1 MLLNNIVNKEMTNV
15 LIDKEEKVK
24 SQTNYVQ
31 HFSTRIPW
39 KDNDYTGRIDNNPRF
54 NVAAQVIPN
63 IASSRDLEFEETNKG
78 KSYDQVGPVR
88 MQSWITENAAFMS
101 DTKLYLK
108 MNHPYKKGNA
118 NAKFKHFKETT
129 FEMDPYSFLLRPFS
143 WTLKDNANEKQRYYN
158 FHFDIDKT
166 EQMLSWSSA
175 WVSHGESQKGIFD
188 YFFSGIS
195 PNNSLIFPYYK
206 QVPFIEDNRRVI
218 AGIGNI
224 VSNVEIHEYDSDG
237 SSDEKN
243 YIWETNAAHSI
254 RVDGKT
260 GFLMPYLEIAEYA
273 KKHPDFDV
281 SSVTLFEAAGFK
293 SEFSYAA
300 EWVSYDAA
308 IDVLNQAKNALKN
321 IVKLNLK
328 EANHEWVNVQLE
340 YVDNQLKSVW
350 NQRGIFPG
358 LGSILSAFG
367 VRYGYDV
374 ARHVVITE
382 NDLMSELKL
391 YFTGEKETG
400 YEKLDDGL
408 AEKEDEFFGLLRDEN
423 KTRYFELL
431 SRMNLSVEQAIYAW
445 GHLKNYAA
453 EIVGN
458 PYRLFELTRKEKDE
472 HQVTISQIDN
482 AMFVNPLVENKYPLI
497 KPTKMRTEG
506 DKRRFRAMLIFVL
519 VQATNHGHTLLSYDQ
534 IVEEINKLP
543 LDQKTDFQTEKI
555 EGVLEFLQDGEL
567 YVDKEN
573 NYIKLG
579 EYQDYKQLVVD
590 IVNSR
595 LQTTLSSEQN
605 WEKIINDQFGEF
617 QKNNEEND
625 RSARN
630 EKAKALKILE
640 SSKISVLLGR
650 AGTGKTSALGI
661 LASSKEIK
669 AGGVLALTPTGK
681 ARVQLEN
688 SFKKNSVEAEFM
700 TVAQFLIRSKGFC
713 WNTLSYKMPS
723 QPSSSIAKT
732 VIIDESSMLT
742 EDMFAGILKLVDSHA
757 ERIIFIGDPNQLPP
771 IGAGRPFVDLINYLE
786 SKYPD
791 KVATLITE
799 MRQGSG
805 GDDLSFAQMFSNSNL
820 VDKDVIYRIQ
830 NNQTDNRLKYIQYTD
845 LDELEKVFFEE
856 LVEITSMTNEAD
868 IDGFNKS
875 LGAKKN
881 GIYTNYPTSEQIED
895 WQILSPTKFIG
906 AGSYYLNN
914 QLHQRYRQDIVE
926 KWNAYAWSNNS
937 PQSVQNIVYG
947 DKIISNVN
955 GMKDYWDGSSGKAYI
970 ANGEIGIMAGY
981 PSQYGKEDK
990 NTSWYK
996 FRFGSFEGKVFSYAK
1011 SDFGG
1016 ENSDSKLELA
1026 YALTVHKSQGSSF
1039 GKTIVVINGK
1049 SSFVTKELLYTAFSR
1064 QREKLI
1070 VLSDLS
1076 IQDLIQYSNDWY
1088 SDTKQR
1094 YTDLFEIPNIIEIES
1109 NKQKRYFEEKLIH
1122 KTIRGEMV
1130 RSKSEV
1136 IVANILDK
1144 MNIDYSYEERLDVS
1158 GKSYLPDFT
1167 LRYQGKTAY
1176 LEHLGMLRDKLYK
1189 KDWEKKKIN
1198 YESAGISETAGNL
1211 IITEDGLN
1219 GSLDATLIES
1229 KIQTWIKDSF
1239 IYSQ

>member
-1 MLLNNIVNKEMTNV
+1 MCK
-15 LIDKEEKVK
+15 KVK
-24 SQTNYVQ
+24 PQTDYVQ

-39 KDNDYTGRIDNNPRF
+39 KDNDYTGRIDNNPRY

-63 IASSRDLEFEETNKG
+63 IASSRDLEFEEANRG
-78 KSYDQVGPVR
+78 KSYEQVGPVR

-118 NAKFKHFKETT
+118 KFKHFEETT
-129 FEMDPYSFLLRPFS
+129 FGMDPYSFLLRPFS
-143 WTLKDNANEKQRYYN
+143 WTLKDNANEKQKYYN
-158 FHFDIDKT
+158 FYFDLEKT
-166 EQMLSWSSA
+166 ERMLDWSSA
-175 WVSHGESQKGIFD
+175 WVSHGKSQKGIFD

-195 PNNSLIFPYYK
+195 PHNSLIFPYYK

-224 VSNVEIHEYDSDG
+224 VSNVGIHEYESDG

-254 RVDGKT
+254 RVDGKD
-260 GFLMPYLEIAEYA
+260 GFLMPYHEISEYV

-281 SSVTLFEAAGFK
+281 SSVTLFEASGFR

-308 IDVLNQAKNALKN
+308 IDVLNQAKIALKN
-321 IVKLNLK
+321 IAKLKLK

-340 YVDNQLKSVW
+340 YVDNQLKNVW
-350 NQRGIFPG
+350 NQRGVFPG

-367 VRYGYDV
+367 VRYGFDV
-374 ARHVVITE
+374 AHHVDTSD
-382 NDLMSELKL
+382 NDLISELKL
-391 YFTGEKETG
+391 YFSGEKETG
-400 YEKLDDGL
+400 NEKLDDGL
-408 AEKEDEFFGLLRDEN
+408 ADKEDEFSGLLRDEN
-423 KTRYFELL
+423 KTRFFELL
-431 SRMNLSVEQAIYAW
+431 SRLNLSVEQAIYAW
-445 GHLKNYAA
+445 GNLKNNAA
-453 EIVGN
+453 EIVEN
-458 PYRLFELTRKEKDE
+458 PYLLFELTRKEKDE

-482 AMFVNPLVENKYPLI
+482 AMFVNPLVENKYPLN
-497 KPTKMRTEG
+497 KPTKMRTES
-506 DKRRFRAMLIFVL
+506 DKRRFRAMVIFVL
-519 VQATNHGHTLLSYDQ
+519 VQAVNQGHTLLSYNQ

-543 LDQKTDFQTEKI
+543 LDKKTDFQTEKVK
-555 EGVLEFLQDGEL
+555 GVLEFLQEGEL
-567 YVDKEN
+567 YVDEEN
-573 NYIKLG
+573 SYIKLI
-579 EYQDYKQLVVD
+579 EYQDYKELVVD
-590 IVNSR
+590 IVSSR
-595 LQTTLSSEQN
+595 SESKLWSRQN
-605 WEKIINDQFGEF
+605 WEEIINNQFGKLQE
-617 QKNNEEND
+617 NNEEND
-625 RSARN
+625 QLARD
-630 EKAKALKILE
+630 EKATALKILE
-640 SSKISVLLGR
+640 SSRISVLLGR

-661 LASSKEIK
+661 FASSKEIK

-688 SFKKNSVEAEFM
+688 SFKKNSVKAEFM
-700 TVAQFLIRSKGFC
+700 TVAQFLIRSNGFS
-713 WNTLSYKMPS
+713 WNTMAYKMPS
-723 QPSSSIAKT
+723 QPSSSVAKT

-786 SKYPD
+786 SAYPE
-791 KVATLITE
+791 KVAILKTE

-805 GDDLSFAQMFSNSNL
+805 GDDLSFAQIFSNSDS

-845 LDELEKVFFEE
+845 LDELEKVFYEQ
-856 LVEITSMTNEAD
+856 LVEITNMTDEDD

-875 LGAKKN
+875 LGATVDR
-881 GIYTNYPTSEQIED
+881 YTNYPTSEHIED

-914 QLHQRYRQDIVE
+914 QIHQKYRQDIVE
-926 KWNAYAWSNNS
+926 EWSKNSWSKNN
-937 PQSVQNIVYG
+937 PQSLQNIVYG
-947 DKIISNVN
+947 DKVISNVN
-955 GMKDYWDGSSGKAYI
+955 GEKDYWDGSSGKAYI
-970 ANGEIGIMAGY
+970 ANGEIGIMTDY
-981 PSQYGKEDK
+981 PGHYGKKDK

-996 FRFGSFEGKVFSYAK
+996 FRFGSFEGKVFSYTK
-1011 SDFGG
+1011 FDFGND
-1016 ENSDSKLELA
+1016 NSDSKLELA

-1039 GKTIVVINGK
+1039 DKTIVVINGK

-1064 QREKLI
+1064 QRKKLI

-1076 IQDLIQYSNDWY
+1076 IQELVQYANDWY

-1094 YTDLFEIPNIIEIES
+1094 YTDLFGVPNIIEIES
-1109 NKQKRYFEEKLIH
+1109 SRQKRYFEGKLIH

-1144 MNIDYSYEERLDVS
+1144 MKIEYFYEEPLNVS
-1158 GKSYLPDFT
+1158 GKTYIPDFT
-1167 LRYQGKTAY
+1167 LRYQGKVAY
-1176 LEHLGMLRDKLYK
+1176 LEHLGMLGDRSYK
-1189 KDWEKKKIN
+1189 KRWDEKRAN
-1198 YESAGISETAGNL
+1198 YESVGISESLGNL
-1211 IITEDGLN
+1211 IITEDGLD

-1229 KIQTWIKDSF
+1229 KIQTWIKNN
-1239 IYSQ
+1239 

>member
-1 MLLNNIVNKEMTNV
+1 MGK
-15 LIDKEEKVK
+15 KVK
-24 SQTNYVQ
+24 PQSNYVQ

-39 KDNDYTGRIDNNPRF
+39 KDNDYTGRIDNNPRY
-54 NVAAQVIPN
+54 NVAAQVITN
-63 IASSRDLEFEETNKG
+63 IASSRELEFEETNKG
-78 KSYDQVGPVR
+78 KSYEQVGSVR
-88 MQSWITENAAFMS
+88 MKSWITENAAFMS
-101 DTKLYLK
+101 DSKLYLK
-108 MNHPYKKGNA
+108 MNHPYKKRNS
-118 NAKFKHFKETT
+118 KFKHFEETT
-129 FEMDPYSFLLRPFS
+129 FEMNPYSFLLRPFS
-143 WTLKDNANEKQRYYN
+143 WTLKDNANEKHKYYN
-158 FHFDIDKT
+158 FYFDLEKT

-195 PNNSLIFPYYK
+195 PHNSLIFPYYK

-218 AGIGNI
+218 AGIGSI
-224 VSNVEIHEYDSDG
+224 VSNVEIHEYASDG

-254 RVDGKT
+254 RVDGKE
-260 GFLMPYLEIAEYA
+260 GFLMPYLEISEYA

-281 SSVTLFEAAGFK
+281 ASVTLFEPAGFRK
-293 SEFSYAA
+293 EFSYAA
-300 EWVSYDAA
+300 EWVSYDAV
-308 IDVLNQAKNALKN
+308 IDVLNQAKTVLKN
-321 IVKLNLK
+321 IAKLKLK

-350 NQRGIFPG
+350 NQRGIYPG
-358 LGSILSAFG
+358 LGSILAAFG
-367 VRYGYDV
+367 VRYGFDV
-374 ARHVVITE
+374 AKHVDTSD
-382 NDLMSELKL
+382 NDLISGLKL
-391 YFTGEKETG
+391 YFSDDKETG
-400 YEKLDDGL
+400 NEKLDNSL
-408 AEKEDEFFGLLRDEN
+408 ADKEDEFSGLIKDEN

-431 SRMNLSVEQAIYAW
+431 SRLNLSVEQAIYAW
-445 GHLKNYAA
+445 GDLKKYAA
-453 EIVGN
+453 EIIKN
-458 PYRLFELTRKEKDE
+458 PYLLYELTRKEKDE

-482 AMFVNPLVENKYPLI
+482 AMFVNPLVENRYALN

-506 DKRRFRAMLIFVL
+506 DKRRFRAMVIFVL
-519 VQATNHGHTLLSYDQ
+519 VQAANQGHTLLSYNQ
-534 IVEEINKLP
+534 IVGEINKLP
-543 LDQKTDFQTEKI
+543 LDQKTEFETEKI
-555 EGVLEFLQDGEL
+555 DGVLEFLQEGEL
-567 YVDKEN
+567 HVDVEN
-573 NYIKLG
+573 TYIKMK

-590 IVNSR
+590 IVSSR
-595 LQTTLSSEQN
+595 LGTSFSSEQN
-605 WEKIINDQFGEF
+605 WRKIINDQFGEL
-617 QKNNEEND
+617 QENNEEND
-625 RSARN
+625 ELARD
-630 EKAKALKILE
+630 EKAIALRILE

-661 LASSKEIK
+661 FASLKEIK

-688 SFKKNSVEAEFM
+688 SFKKNSVKAEFM
-700 TVAQFLIRSKGFC
+700 TVAQFLIRSKGFS
-713 WNTLSYKMPS
+713 WNTMAYKMPS
-723 QPSSSIAKT
+723 QSSSSIAKT

-786 SKYPD
+786 RDYPK
-791 KVATLITE
+791 KVATLKIE

-805 GDDLSFAQMFSNSNL
+805 GDDLSFAQIFSNSDA

-830 NNQTDNRLKYIQYTD
+830 NNKTDIRLKYIQYTD
-845 LDELEKVFFEE
+845 LDVLEKVFFRE
-856 LVEITSMTNEAD
+856 LMEITDMAYEDD

-875 LGAKKN
+875 LGATVDK
-881 GIYTNYPTSEQIED
+881 YTNYPTSKHIED

-914 QLHQRYRQDIVE
+914 QLHQKYRQDIVE
-926 KWNAYAWSNNS
+926 EWNKYTLSKNN

-947 DKIISNVN
+947 DKVISNIN
-955 GMKDYWDGSSGKAYI
+955 GEKDYWDGSSGKAYI
-970 ANGEIGIMAGY
+970 ANGEIGIMVDY
-981 PSQYGKEDK
+981 PSHYGKNDK

-996 FRFGSFEGKVFSYAK
+996 FRFGSFEGKVFSYTKA
-1011 SDFGG
+1011 DFGG

-1076 IQDLIQYSNDWY
+1076 IQELVQYANDWY

-1094 YTDLFEIPNIIEIES
+1094 YTDLFEAPDIIEIES
-1109 NKQKRYFEEKLIH
+1109 SKQKRYFEEKLIH

-1144 MNIDYSYEERLDVS
+1144 MKIEYFYEEPLNVS
-1158 GKSYLPDFT
+1158 GKTYIPDFT

-1176 LEHLGMLRDKLYK
+1176 LEHLGMLRDKSYK
-1189 KDWEKKKIN
+1189 KRWEEKRGN
-1198 YESAGISETAGNL
+1198 YERVGIAETLGNL
-1211 IITEDGLN
+1211 IITEDGLD

-1229 KIQTWIKDSF
+1229 KIKEWVKNS
-1239 IYSQ
+1239 

>member
-1 MLLNNIVNKEMTNV
+1 MCK
-15 LIDKEEKVK
+15 KVK
-24 SQTNYVQ
+24 PQTNYVQ

-39 KDNDYTGRIDNNPRF
+39 KDNDYTGRIDNNPRY

-63 IASSRDLEFEETNKG
+63 IASSRDLEFEEKNKG
-78 KSYDQVGPVR
+78 KSYEQVGPVR

-101 DTKLYLK
+101 DTNLYLK

-118 NAKFKHFKETT
+118 KFKHFEETT
-129 FEMDPYSFLLRPFS
+129 FEMSPYSFLLRPFS
-143 WTLKDNANEKQRYYN
+143 WTLKDNANEKQKYYN
-158 FHFDIDKT
+158 FYFDLEKT
-166 EQMLSWSSA
+166 EQMLSWSSS

-195 PNNSLIFPYYK
+195 PHNSLIFPYYK
-206 QVPFIEDNRRVI
+206 QVPFIDDNRRVI

-224 VSNVEIHEYDSDG
+224 VSNVEIHEYESDG

-254 RVDGKT
+254 RVDGKE
-260 GFLMPYLEIAEYA
+260 GFLMPYLEISEYA

-281 SSVTLFEAAGFK
+281 ASVTLFEAAGFK

-308 IDVLNQAKNALKN
+308 IDVLNQAKTVIKN
-321 IVKLNLK
+321 IAKLKLK

-340 YVDNQLKSVW
+340 YIDNQLKNVW

-367 VRYGYDV
+367 VRYGFDV
-374 ARHVVITE
+374 AKHIDTSE
-382 NDLMSELKL
+382 NDLISELKL
-391 YFTGEKETG
+391 YFSGDKETG
-400 YEKLDDGL
+400 NEKLDNSL
-408 AEKEDEFFGLLRDEN
+408 ADKEDEFSGLLRDEN
-423 KTRYFELL
+423 KTRFFELL
-431 SRMNLSVEQAIYAW
+431 SRLNLSVEQAIYVW
-445 GHLKNYAA
+445 GNLKNYAA
-453 EIVGN
+453 EIIEN
-458 PYRLFELTRKEKDE
+458 PFLLYELTQKEKDE

-482 AMFVNPLVENKYPLI
+482 AMFVNPLVENKHPL
-497 KPTKMRTEG
+497 KPTKMRSES
-506 DKRRFRAMLIFVL
+506 DKRRFRAMVIFVL
-519 VQATNHGHTLLSYDQ
+519 VQAANQGHTLLSYDQ

-543 LDQKTDFQTEKI
+543 LDNKTDFQTEKI
-555 EGVLEFLQDGEL
+555 EGVLEFLQEGVL
-567 YVDKEN
+567 HVDVKN
-573 NYIKLG
+573 TYIKLK

-595 LQTTLSSEQN
+595 LGTSLSSEQN
-605 WEKIINDQFGEF
+605 WRKIIDDQFGELE
-617 QKNNEEND
+617 KNNEEND
-625 RSARN
+625 ELARD
-630 EKAKALKILE
+630 EKATALKVLE

-661 LASSKEIK
+661 FASSKEIK

-700 TVAQFLIRSKGFC
+700 TVAQFLIRSKGFS
-713 WNTLSYKMPS
+713 WNTMAYKMPS

-742 EDMFAGILKLVDSHA
+742 EDMFAGILKLVDSHS

-786 SKYPD
+786 SAYPE
-791 KVATLITE
+791 KVATLKTE

-805 GDDLSFAQMFSNSNL
+805 GDDLSFAQIFSNSDS
-820 VDKDVIYRIQ
+820 VDKDVIYRIR
-830 NNQTDNRLKYIQYTD
+830 NKQTDNRLKYIQYTD

-856 LVEITSMTNEAD
+856 LVEIANMTTKDD

-875 LGAKKN
+875 LGAEKN
-881 GIYTNYPTSEQIED
+881 GKYTNYNTGSHIED

-906 AGSYYLNN
+906 TGSYYLNN
-914 QLHQRYRQDIVE
+914 QIHQIYRQKTVE
-926 KWNAYAWSNNS
+926 DWQTWKWKNKYE
-937 PQSVQNIVYG
+937 PQSVQNIVLG
-947 DKIISNVN
+947 DKVISNRN
-955 GMKDYWDGSSGKAYI
+955 ENREAWDKTEEYI
-970 ANGEIGIMAGY
+970 ANGELGILSRAQKNGDY
-981 PSQYGKEDK
+981 PASY
-990 NTSWYK
+990 S
-996 FRFGSFEGKVFSYAK
+996 FRFGSFEGKVFSYTKA
-1011 SDFGG
+1011 DFGG
-1016 ENSDSKLELA
+1016 DNSDSKLELA
-1026 YALTVHKSQGSSF
+1026 YALTVHKSQGSGF

-1064 QREKLI
+1064 QKEKLI

-1076 IQDLIQYSNDWY
+1076 IQELVQYANDWY

-1094 YTDLFEIPNIIEIES
+1094 YTDLFEVPNIIEIES
-1109 NKQKRYFEEKLIH
+1109 SKQKRYFEEKLIH

-1144 MNIDYSYEERLDVS
+1144 MKIEYFYEEPLNVS
-1158 GKSYLPDFT
+1158 NKTYIPDFT
-1167 LRYQGKTAY
+1167 LRYQGKTGY
-1176 LEHLGMLRDKLYK
+1176 LEHLGMLRDKAYK
-1189 KDWEKKKIN
+1189 KHWDEKRAN
-1198 YESAGISETAGNL
+1198 YESVGISETLGNL
-1211 IITEDGLN
+1211 IITEDGLD

-1229 KIQTWIKDSF
+1229 KIQTWIKNS
-1239 IYSQ
+1239 

>member
-1 MLLNNIVNKEMTNV
+1 MCK
-15 LIDKEEKVK
+15 KVK
-24 SQTNYVQ
+24 PQTNYVQ

-39 KDNDYTGRIDNNPRF
+39 KDNDYTGRIDNDPRY
-54 NVAAQVIPN
+54 NVVAQVIPN

-78 KSYDQVGPVR
+78 KSYKQVGPVK
-88 MQSWITENAAFMS
+88 MQNWITENAAFMS

-118 NAKFKHFKETT
+118 KFKHFEETT
-129 FEMDPYSFLLRPFS
+129 FEMNPYSFLLRPFS
-143 WTLKDNANEKQRYYN
+143 WTLKDNANEKQKYYN
-158 FHFDIDKT
+158 FYFDLEKT
-166 EQMLSWSSA
+166 EQMLSWSSS

-195 PNNSLIFPYYK
+195 PHNSLIFPYYK
-206 QVPFIEDNRRVI
+206 QVPFIDDNRRVI

-224 VSNVEIHEYDSDG
+224 VSNVEIHEYESDG

-254 RVDGKT
+254 RVDGKD
-260 GFLMPYLEIAEYA
+260 GFLMPYLEICEYA

-281 SSVTLFEAAGFK
+281 ASVTLFEPAGFRL
-293 SEFSYAA
+293 EFSYAA

-308 IDVLNQAKNALKN
+308 IDVLNQAKTVLKN
-321 IVKLNLK
+321 IAKLELK

-340 YVDNQLKSVW
+340 YIDDQLKSVW
-350 NQRGIFPG
+350 NQRGIFSG

-367 VRYGYDV
+367 VRYGFDV
-374 ARHVVITE
+374 AKHVDTSE
-382 NDLMSELKL
+382 NDLISELKL
-391 YFTGEKETG
+391 YFSGDKETG
-400 YEKLDDGL
+400 NEKLDNSL
-408 AEKEDEFFGLLRDEN
+408 ADKEDEFSGLLRDEN
-423 KTRYFELL
+423 KTRFFELL
-431 SRMNLSVEQAIYAW
+431 SRLNLSVEQDIYAW
-445 GHLKNYAA
+445 GNLKNNAA
-453 EIVGN
+453 EIIEN
-458 PYRLFELTRKEKDE
+458 PYLLYELTRKEKDE

-482 AMFVNPLVENKYPLI
+482 AMFVNPLVENKYPLK
-497 KPTKMRTEG
+497 KPTKMRTES
-506 DKRRFRAMLIFVL
+506 DKRRFRAMVIFVL
-519 VQATNHGHTLLSYDQ
+519 VQAANQGHTLLSYDQ

-555 EGVLEFLQDGEL
+555 EGVLEFLQEGEL
-567 YVDKEN
+567 YVDVEN
-573 NYIKLG
+573 NYIKLK

-595 LQTTLSSEQN
+595 LETSLSSEQN
-605 WEKIINDQFGEF
+605 WEKIIDNQFGKLQE
-617 QKNNEEND
+617 NNEEND
-625 RSARN
+625 QMARD
-630 EKAKALKILE
+630 EKATALKILE
-640 SSKISVLLGR
+640 SSRISVLLGR

-661 LASSKEIK
+661 FASSKEIK
-669 AGGVLALTPTGK
+669 TGGVLALTPTGK

-700 TVAQFLIRSKGFC
+700 TVAQFLTRSKGFS
-713 WNTLSYKMPS
+713 WNTMTYKMPS

-786 SKYPD
+786 SDYSE
-791 KVATLITE
+791 KVATLKTE

-805 GDDLSFAQMFSNSNL
+805 GDDLSFAQIFSNSDS

-856 LVEITSMTNEAD
+856 LAETANMTTIDD

-875 LGAKKN
+875 LGAEKN
-881 GIYTNYPTSEQIED
+881 GKYTNYNTGRHIED

-906 AGSYYLNN
+906 TGSYYLNN
-914 QLHQRYRQDIVE
+914 QIHQKYRQKTVE
-926 KWNAYAWSNNS
+926 DWQTWKWKNKYE
-937 PQSVQNIVYG
+937 PQSVQNIVLG
-947 DKIISNVN
+947 DKVISNRN
-955 GMKDYWDGSSGKAYI
+955 ENREAWDKTEEYI
-970 ANGEIGIMAGY
+970 ANGELGILSRAQKNGNY
-981 PSQYGKEDK
+981 PASY
-990 NTSWYK
+990 S
-996 FRFGSFEGKVFSYAK
+996 FRFGSFEGKVFSYTK
-1011 SDFGG
+1011 DDFGG
-1016 ENSDSKLELA
+1016 DNSDSKLELA
-1026 YALTVHKSQGSSF
+1026 YALTVHKSQGSGF

-1076 IQDLIQYSNDWY
+1076 IQELVQYANDWY

-1094 YTDLFEIPNIIEIES
+1094 YTDLFEVPNIIEIES
-1109 NKQKRYFEEKLIH
+1109 SKQKRYFEEKLIH

-1144 MNIDYSYEERLDVS
+1144 MNIEYLYEEPLNVS
-1158 GKSYLPDFT
+1158 GKTYIPDFT

-1176 LEHLGMLRDKLYK
+1176 LEHLGMLSDKSYK
-1189 KDWEKKKIN
+1189 KRWDEKRAN
-1198 YESAGISETAGNL
+1198 YESVEISEALGNL
-1211 IITEDGLN
+1211 IITKDGLD

-1229 KIQTWIKDSF
+1229 KIQTWIKNS
-1239 IYSQ
+1239 

>member
-1 MLLNNIVNKEMTNV
+1 MFQ
-15 LIDKEEKVK
+15 IDKEKKVK
-24 SQTNYVQ
+24 PQTNYVQ

-39 KDNDYTGRIDNNPRF
+39 KDNDYTGRIDDNPRY

-78 KSYDQVGPVR
+78 KSYEQVGPVK

-108 MNHPYKKGNA
+108 MNHPYKKGNT
-118 NAKFKHFKETT
+118 KFKHFEETT
-129 FEMDPYSFLLRPFS
+129 FETAPYSFLMRPFS
-143 WTLKDNANEKQRYYN
+143 WTLKDNANEKQKYYN
-158 FHFDIDKT
+158 FYFDLEKT
-166 EQMLSWSSA
+166 EQMLDWPSS

-188 YFFSGIS
+188 YFYSGIN

-224 VSNVEIHEYDSDG
+224 VSNVEIREYESDG

-254 RVDGKT
+254 RVNGNA
-260 GFLMPYLEIAEYA
+260 GFLMPYLEISEYI

-281 SSVTLFEAAGFK
+281 SSLTLFEPAGFRL
-293 SEFSYAA
+293 EFSYAA

-308 IDVLNQAKNALKN
+308 IDVLNQAKIVLKN
-321 IVKLNLK
+321 IAKLKLK

-340 YVDNQLKSVW
+340 YVENQLKSVW

-367 VRYGYDV
+367 VRYGFDV
-374 ARHVVITE
+374 ARHIDISEKDLIT
-382 NDLMSELKL
+382 ELKL
-391 YFTGEKETG
+391 YFSGDKEIG
-400 YEKLDDGL
+400 NEKLDDSL
-408 AEKEDEFFGLLRDEN
+408 AEKEDEFSGLLRNEN

-431 SRMNLSVEQAIYAW
+431 SRLNLSVEQAVFAW
-445 GHLKNYAA
+445 GNLKNYAA
-453 EIVGN
+453 EIIEN
-458 PYRLFELTRKEKDE
+458 PYLLFELTRKEKDE

-482 AMFVNPLVENKYPLI
+482 AMFVNPLVENKYPLN

-506 DKRRFRAMLIFVL
+506 DKRRFRALVIFVL
-519 VQATNHGHTLLSYDQ
+519 VQAANRGHTLLSYDR

-555 EGVLEFLQDGEL
+555 EGILEFLQEGEL
-567 YVDKEN
+567 YVDVEN
-573 NYIKLG
+573 TYIKLK

-590 IVNSR
+590 IINSR
-595 LQTTLSSEQN
+595 LETSLSSKQN
-605 WEKIINDQFGEF
+605 WGEIIDDQFGKLQE
-617 QKNNEEND
+617 NNEEND
-625 RSARN
+625 QLARD
-630 EKAKALKILE
+630 EKATALKILE

-661 LASSKEIK
+661 FASSKEIK

-700 TVAQFLIRSKGFC
+700 TVAQFLIRSKGFS
-713 WNTLSYKMPS
+713 WNTMAYKMPS

-742 EDMFAGILKLVDSHA
+742 EEMFAGILKLVDSHA

-786 SKYPD
+786 NAHPN
-791 KVATLITE
+791 KVATLKTE

-805 GDDLSFAQMFSNSNL
+805 GDDLSFAQIFSNSEL
-820 VDKDVIYRIQ
+820 VDKDVIYRIH
-830 NNQTDNRLKYIQYTD
+830 NNQTDNRLKYIQYTN
-845 LDELEKVFFEE
+845 LDELEKLFFEE
-856 LVEITSMTNEAD
+856 LVEITNMASVDD
-868 IDGFNKS
+868 IDAFDKS
-875 LGAKKN
+875 LGAEKN
-881 GIYTNYPTSEQIED
+881 GKYTNYNTGKHIED
-895 WQILSPTKFIG
+895 WQVLSPTKFIG
-906 AGSYYLNN
+906 TGSYYLNN
-914 QLHQRYRQDIVE
+914 QIHQKYRQKTVE
-926 KWNAYAWSNNS
+926 NWQTWAWKNKYK
-937 PQSVQNIVYG
+937 PQSVQNIVLG
-947 DKIISNVN
+947 DKVISNRN
-955 GMKDYWDGSSGKAYI
+955 EIRKAWDKTEEYI
-970 ANGEIGIMAGY
+970 ANGELGLLSRAQKNGDY
-981 PSQYGKEDK
+981 PASY
-990 NTSWYK
+990 S
-996 FRFGSFEGKVFSYAK
+996 FRFGSFEGKLFSYTK

-1026 YALTVHKSQGSSF
+1026 YALTVHKSQGSGF

-1049 SSFVTKELLYTAFSR
+1049 SSIVTKELLYTAFSR

-1076 IQDLIQYSNDWY
+1076 IQELVQYANDWY

-1094 YTDLFEIPNIIEIES
+1094 YTDLFEVPNIIEIEFG
-1109 NKQKRYFEEKLIH
+1109 KQKRYFEERLIH

-1144 MNIDYSYEERLDVS
+1144 MKIEYSYEEPLEVS
-1158 GKSYLPDFT
+1158 GKTYIPDFT
-1167 LRYQGKTAY
+1167 VRYQGKTAY
-1176 LEHLGMLRDKLYK
+1176 LEHLGMLRNKSYKRDWDKK
-1189 KDWEKKKIN
+1189 RAN
-1198 YESAGISETAGNL
+1198 YESVGISEIHGNL
-1211 IITEDGLN
+1211 IITEDGLD

-1229 KIQTWIKDSF
+1229 KIQTWIKNS
-1239 IYSQ
+1239 

>member
-1 MLLNNIVNKEMTNV
+1 M
-15 LIDKEEKVK
+15 EKVK
-24 SQTNYVQ
+24 PKAYYVQ

-39 KDNDYTGRIDNNPRF
+39 KDNDYSGRIDNNPRY
-54 NVAAQVIPN
+54 NVAAQIIPN
-63 IASSRDLEFEETNKG
+63 IASTRDLEFEETNKG
-78 KSYDQVGPVR
+78 NSYEQVGSAK

-101 DTKLYLK
+101 DTKLELK
-108 MNHPYKKGNA
+108 MNHPYKEG
-118 NAKFKHFKETT
+118 NAKFKHFQETS
-129 FEMDPYSFLLRPFS
+129 FEMHPHSFLMRPFS
-143 WTLKDNANEKQRYYN
+143 WTLKDNANEKQKYYN
-158 FHFDIDKT
+158 FYFDLEKT
-166 EQMLSWSSA
+166 EQMLDWSSS
-175 WVSHGESQKGIFD
+175 WVSHGESQKAIFD
-188 YFFSGIS
+188 YFFSGIN
-195 PNNSLIFPYYK
+195 PHNSLIFPYYK

-224 VSNVEIHEYDSDG
+224 VSNVEFHEYESDG

-254 RVDGKT
+254 RNDGKD
-260 GFLMPYLEIAEYA
+260 GFLMPYLEISEYV

-281 SSVTLFEAAGFK
+281 SSVTLFEPAGFRA
-293 SEFSYAA
+293 EFSYAA
-300 EWVSYDAA
+300 EWVSYDSA
-308 IDVLNQAKNALKN
+308 IDLLNQAKTALKN
-321 IVKLNLK
+321 IAKLKLI

-340 YVDNQLKSVW
+340 YVDNQLNRVW

-367 VRYGYDV
+367 VRYGFDV
-374 ARHVVITE
+374 AKHVDTSE
-382 NDLMSELKL
+382 NDLISELKL
-391 YFTGEKETG
+391 YFSGDKETG
-400 YEKLDDGL
+400 IEKLDDSL
-408 AEKEDEFFGLLRDEN
+408 ADKEDEFYGLLRDEN
-423 KTRYFELL
+423 KTKYFELL
-431 SRMNLSVEQAIYAW
+431 SRLNLSVKQAIFAW
-445 GHLKNYAA
+445 GNLKNRAA
-453 EIVGN
+453 EIIEN
-458 PYRLFELTRKEKDE
+458 PYLLYELTRKEKDI

-482 AMFVNPLVENKYPLI
+482 AMFVNPLVENKYPLK
-497 KPTKMRTEG
+497 KPTKMRTES
-506 DKRRFRAMLIFVL
+506 DKRRFRAMVIFVL
-519 VQATNHGHTLLSYDQ
+519 VQAANQGHTLLSYDQ

-543 LDQKTDFQTEKI
+543 LDQNTDFQTEKI
-555 EGVLEFLQDGEL
+555 GGVLEFLQEGEL
-567 YVDKEN
+567 YVDVEN
-573 NYIKLG
+573 TYIKLK
-579 EYQDYKQLVVD
+579 EYQDYKHLVVD

-595 LQTTLSSEQN
+595 LGTSLLSEQN
-605 WEKIINDQFGEF
+605 WRKIIDDQFGEL
-617 QKNNEEND
+617 QEKNEEND
-625 RSARN
+625 ELARD

-640 SSKISVLLGR
+640 SSRISVLLGR

-661 LASSKEIK
+661 FASSKEIK

-688 SFKKNSVEAEFM
+688 SFKKNNVEAEFL
-700 TVAQFLIRSKGFC
+700 TVAQFLIRSKGFS
-713 WNTLSYKMPS
+713 WNTMSYKIPS

-786 SKYPD
+786 SAYPD
-791 KVATLITE
+791 KVATLKTE

-805 GDDLSFAQMFSNSNL
+805 GDDLSFAQLFSNSNS
-820 VDKDVIYRIQ
+820 VDKNVIYRIQ
-830 NNQTDNRLKYIQYTD
+830 NNQTDDRLKYIQYTN
-845 LDELEKVFFEE
+845 LDELEKVFFEQ
-856 LVEITSMTNEAD
+856 LVDIANMTDKDD

-875 LGAKKN
+875 LGATV
-881 GIYTNYPTSEQIED
+881 GQYTKYPTSKHIED

-914 QLHQRYRQDIVE
+914 QLHQKYRQEIVE
-926 KWNAYAWSNNS
+926 KWNAYTWSKNS

-947 DKIISNVN
+947 DKVISNVN
-955 GMKDYWDGSSGKAYI
+955 GEKDYWDGSPGKAYI
-970 ANGEIGIMAGY
+970 ANGEIGIMADY
-981 PSQYGKEDK
+981 PGHYGKNDK

-996 FRFGSFEGKVFSYAK
+996 FRFGSFEGKIFSYTKA
-1011 SDFGG
+1011 DFGG

-1049 SSFVTKELLYTAFSR
+1049 STFITKELLYTAFSR

-1076 IQDLIQYSNDWY
+1076 IQELFQYANDWY

-1094 YTDLFEIPNIIEIES
+1094 YTDLFKIPNIIEIES
-1109 NKQKRYFEEKLIH
+1109 SKQKRYFEEKLIH

-1144 MNIDYSYEERLDVS
+1144 MKIEYFYEEPLHVN
-1158 GKSYLPDFT
+1158 GKTYIPDFT

-1176 LEHLGMLRDKLYK
+1176 LEHLGMLSNKSYK
-1189 KDWEKKKIN
+1189 EHWDEKRAN
-1198 YESAGISETAGNL
+1198 YESVGISETLGNL
-1211 IITEDGLN
+1211 IITEDGLD

-1229 KIQTWIKDSF
+1229 KIQTWVKNS
-1239 IYSQ
+1239 

>member
-1 MLLNNIVNKEMTNV
+1 MFLDRER
-15 LIDKEEKVK
+15 KVK
-24 SQTNYVQ
+24 PQTNYVQ

-39 KDNDYTGRIDNNPRF
+39 KDNDYTGRIDNNPRY

-63 IASSRDLEFEETNKG
+63 IASTRDLDFEETNKG
-78 KSYDQVGPVR
+78 KSYEHVGSLR

-101 DTKLYLK
+101 DNKLELK
-108 MNHPYKKGNA
+108 MNHPYKRG
-118 NAKFKHFKETT
+118 NAKFKHFVETT
-129 FEMDPYSFLLRPFS
+129 FEMNPYSFLLRPFS
-143 WTLKDNANEKQRYYN
+143 WTLKDNANEKQKYYN
-158 FHFDIDKT
+158 FYFDLEKT
-166 EQMLSWSSA
+166 EQMLSWQSS
-175 WVSHGESQKGIFD
+175 WVSHGESQKAIFD
-188 YFFSGIS
+188 YFFSGIN
-195 PNNSLIFPYYK
+195 PHKSLIFPYYK

-224 VSNVEIHEYDSDG
+224 VSNVETHEYESDG

-254 RVDGKT
+254 RSDGKD
-260 GFLMPYLEIAEYA
+260 GFLMPYLEISEYV

-281 SSVTLFEAAGFK
+281 SSVTIFEPAGFR

-308 IDVLNQAKNALKN
+308 IDVLNQAKIALKS
-321 IVKLNLK
+321 IAKLKLK

-367 VRYGYDV
+367 VKYGFDV
-374 ARHVVITE
+374 AHHVATSE
-382 NDLMSELKL
+382 NDLISELKL
-391 YFTGEKETG
+391 YFSGEKETG
-400 YEKLDDGL
+400 NEKLDDSL
-408 AEKEDEFFGLLRDEN
+408 ADKEDEFFGLLRDEN
-423 KTRYFELL
+423 KTLYFELL
-431 SRMNLSVEQAIYAW
+431 SRLNLSVEQAIFAW
-445 GHLKNYAA
+445 GNLKNCAL
-453 EIVGN
+453 EIVEN

-472 HQVTISQIDN
+472 HQITISQIDN
-482 AMFVNPLVENKYPLI
+482 AMFVNPLVENKYPLN
-497 KPTKMRTEG
+497 KPTKMRAEG
-506 DKRRFRAMLIFVL
+506 DKRRFRAMVIFVL
-519 VQATNHGHTLLSYDQ
+519 DQAANQGHTLLSYDQ

-543 LDQKTDFQTEKI
+543 LDQRTDFQTEKI
-555 EGVLEFLQDGEL
+555 EGVKEFLQKGEL
-567 YVDKEN
+567 YVDEESA
-573 NYIKLG
+573 YIKLK

-595 LQTTLSSEQN
+595 LETSLSNEQN
-605 WEKIINDQFGEF
+605 WEKIIDDLFGKLQE
-617 QKNNEEND
+617 NNEEND
-625 RSARN
+625 QLARD
-630 EKAKALKILE
+630 EKATALKILE

-688 SFKKNSVEAEFM
+688 SFKKNNVEAEFM
-700 TVAQFLIRSKGFC
+700 TVAQFLIRSDGFS
-713 WNTLSYKMPS
+713 WNTMTYKMPS
-723 QPSSSIAKT
+723 KPSSSIAKT

-771 IGAGRPFVDLINYLE
+771 IGAGRPFVDLIKYLE
-786 SKYPD
+786 IAYPD
-791 KVATLITE
+791 KVATLKTE

-805 GDDLSFAQMFSNSNL
+805 GDDLAFAQLFSNSDS
-820 VDKDVIYRIQ
+820 VDKDVVYRIQ
-830 NNQTDNRLKYIQYTD
+830 NNQIDNRLDFIQYND

-856 LVEITSMTNEAD
+856 LVGITKMTTEDD

-875 LGAKKN
+875 LGADVGK
-881 GIYTNYPTSEQIED
+881 YTNYPTSEHIED

-914 QLHQRYRQDIVE
+914 QLHQKYRQDIVE
-926 KWNAYAWSNNS
+926 KWNAYPWSNYS

-947 DKIISNVN
+947 DKVISNVN
-955 GMKDYWDGSSGKAYI
+955 GEKDYWDGSSGKAYI
-970 ANGEIGIMAGY
+970 ANGEIGIMVDY
-981 PSQYGKEDK
+981 PSHYGKNDK

-996 FRFGSFEGKVFSYAK
+996 FRFGSFEGKVFSYTK
-1011 SDFGG
+1011 KEFGG
-1016 ENSDSKLELA
+1016 DNSDSKLELA

-1076 IQDLIQYSNDWY
+1076 IQELVQYANDWY

-1094 YTDLFEIPNIIEIES
+1094 YTDLFEIPNIVEIES
-1109 NKQKRYFEEKLIH
+1109 SKQKRYFEEKLIH
-1122 KTIRGEMV
+1122 KTIRGELV

-1144 MNIDYSYEERLDVS
+1144 MKIEYSYEEPLVVN
-1158 GKSYLPDFT
+1158 GKTYIPDFT
-1167 LRYQGKTAY
+1167 LRYQGKTGY
-1176 LEHLGMLRDKLYK
+1176 LEHLGMLSNKSYK
-1189 KDWEKKKIN
+1189 KHWEEKRAN
-1198 YESAGISETAGNL
+1198 YESVGISETLGNL
-1211 IITEDGLN
+1211 IITEDGLD
-1219 GSLDATLIES
+1219 GSMDATLIES
-1229 KIQTWIKDSF
+1229 KIQTWIKN
-1239 IYSQ
+1239 

>member
-1 MLLNNIVNKEMTNV
+1 MFM
-15 LIDKEEKVK
+15 IDKDKEVK
-24 SQTNYVQ
+24 ALINYIQ

-39 KDNDYTGRIDNNPRF
+39 KDNDYTGRIDNNPRY

-78 KSYDQVGPVR
+78 KSYEQVGPVR

-108 MNHPYKKGNA
+108 MNHPYKKGNV
-118 NAKFKHFKETT
+118 KFEHFKETT
-129 FEMDPYSFLLRPFS
+129 FEMDSYSFLLRPFS
-143 WTLKDNANEKQRYYN
+143 WTLKDNAKEKQKYYN
-158 FHFDIDKT
+158 FYFDLEKT
-166 EQMLSWSSA
+166 EQMLSWSSS

-195 PNNSLIFPYYK
+195 PRNSLIFPYYK

-224 VSNVEIHEYDSDG
+224 VSNVEIHEYASDG
-237 SSDEKN
+237 SSAEKN

-254 RVDGKT
+254 RVDGKD
-260 GFLMPYLEIAEYA
+260 GFLMPYHEISEYV

-281 SSVTLFEAAGFK
+281 SSVTLFEAAGFR

-308 IDVLNQAKNALKN
+308 IDVLNQAKIALKN
-321 IVKLNLK
+321 IAKLNLI
-328 EANHEWVNVQLE
+328 EANHEWVNFQLE
-340 YVDNQLKSVW
+340 YINNQLKSVW

-367 VRYGYDV
+367 VRYGFDV
-374 ARHVVITE
+374 AHHVDTSE
-382 NDLMSELKL
+382 YDLISELKL
-391 YFTGEKETG
+391 YFSGEKETG
-400 YEKLDDGL
+400 IEKLDDGL
-408 AEKEDEFFGLLRDEN
+408 ADKEDEFSGLLRDEN

-431 SRMNLSVEQAIYAW
+431 SRLNLSVEQAIYAW
-445 GHLKNYAA
+445 GHLKIYAV
-453 EIVGN
+453 EILEN
-458 PYRLFELTRKEKDE
+458 PYRLFELTRKEKDQ

-482 AMFVNPLVENKYPLI
+482 AMFVNPLVENRYPLN

-506 DKRRFRAMLIFVL
+506 DKRRFRAMVIYVL
-519 VQATNHGHTLLSYDQ
+519 VQAANQGHTLLSYDQ

-555 EGVLEFLQDGEL
+555 EGVIEFLQDGEL
-567 YVDKEN
+567 YVDVEN
-573 NYIKLG
+573 FYIKLK
-579 EYQDYKQLVVD
+579 EYQDYKQLVVN

-595 LQTTLSSEQN
+595 LETSLSSEQD
-605 WEKIINDQFGEF
+605 WKKIINDQFGNLQE
-617 QKNNEEND
+617 NNEEND
-625 RSARN
+625 QLARD
-630 EKAKALKILE
+630 EKVKALKILE

-669 AGGVLALTPTGK
+669 DGRVLALTPTGK

-688 SFKKNSVEAEFM
+688 SFKKNSVAAEFM
-700 TVAQFLIRSKGFC
+700 TVAQFLIRSNGFS
-713 WNTLSYKMPS
+713 WNTMAYKMPC

-786 SKYPD
+786 IAHSD
-791 KVATLITE
+791 KVTTLKTE

-805 GDDLSFAQMFSNSNL
+805 GDDLSFAQIFSNSDSI
-820 VDKDVIYRIQ
+820 DKDVVYRIA
-830 NNQTDNRLKYIQYTD
+830 NDQTDNRLKYIQYTD
-845 LDELEKVFFEE
+845 LDEFEKVFFEE
-856 LVEITSMTNEAD
+856 LVELANMTTKDD

-875 LGAKKN
+875 LGATVGKY
-881 GIYTNYPTSEQIED
+881 INYPTSEHIED
-895 WQILSPTKFIG
+895 WQVLSPTKFIG

-914 QLHQRYRQDIVE
+914 QIHQKYRQDTVE
-926 KWNAYAWSNNS
+926 QWKAYPWSKYS
-937 PQSVQNIVYG
+937 PLSVQNIVYG
-947 DKIISNVN
+947 DKVISNVN
-955 GMKDYWDGSSGKAYI
+955 GEKDYWDGTMGKAYI
-970 ANGEIGIMAGY
+970 ANGEIGILADY
-981 PSQYGKEDK
+981 PGHYGKNDK
-990 NTSWYK
+990 NSSWYK
-996 FRFGSFEGKVFSYAK
+996 LRFGSFEGKLFSYNK

-1026 YALTVHKSQGSSF
+1026 YALTVHKSQGSGF

-1064 QREKLI
+1064 QREKLV

-1076 IQDLIQYSNDWY
+1076 IQELVQYANDWY

-1094 YTDLFEIPNIIEIES
+1094 YTDLFEVPNIIMIES
-1109 NKQKRYFEEKLIH
+1109 SKQKRCFEEKLIH

-1144 MNIDYSYEERLDVS
+1144 MKIEYSYEEPLDVL
-1158 GKSYLPDFT
+1158 GKTYIPDFT
-1167 LRYQGKTAY
+1167 LRYQGNTAY
-1176 LEHLGMLRDKLYK
+1176 LEHLGMLRIKSYK
-1189 KDWEKKKIN
+1189 KHWDEKKGN
-1198 YESAGISETAGNL
+1198 YDSVGISETLGNL
-1211 IITEDGLN
+1211 IITRDGLD

-1229 KIQTWIKDSF
+1229 KIQTWIKNS
-1239 IYSQ
+1239 

>member
-1 MLLNNIVNKEMTNV
+1 M
-15 LIDKEEKVK
+15 DKKLK
-24 SQTNYVQ
+24 QQTNYVQ

-39 KDNDYTGRIDNNPRF
+39 KDNDYTGRIDNNPRY

-78 KSYDQVGPVR
+78 KSYEQVGSIR
-88 MQSWITENAAFMS
+88 MKSWITENAAFMS
-101 DTKLYLK
+101 DNKLYLK
-108 MNHPYKKGNA
+108 MDHPYRKRNTE
-118 NAKFKHFKETT
+118 FKHFKETT
-129 FEMDPYSFLLRPFS
+129 FEMNPYSFLLRPFA
-143 WTLKDNANEKQRYYN
+143 WTLKDNANEKHKYYN
-158 FHFDIDKT
+158 FYFDLEKT
-166 EQMLSWSSA
+166 EQMLTWPSA

-195 PNNSLIFPYYK
+195 PHESLIFPYYK

-218 AGIGNI
+218 GGIGNI
-224 VSNVEIHEYDSDG
+224 VSNIEIYEYESDG

-254 RVDGKT
+254 RVDGKE
-260 GFLMPYLEIAEYA
+260 GFLMPYLEISEYA

-281 SSVTLFEAAGFK
+281 ESVTLFEPVGFR

-308 IDVLNQAKNALKN
+308 IDVLNQAKIVLKN
-321 IVKLNLK
+321 IAKLQLK

-367 VRYGYDV
+367 VRYGFDV
-374 ARHVVITE
+374 AKHIDTSV
-382 NDLMSELKL
+382 NDLISELKL
-391 YFTGEKETG
+391 YFSGDKETG
-400 YEKLDDGL
+400 DEKLDNSL
-408 AEKEDEFFGLLRDEN
+408 ADKEDEFSGLLRDEN

-431 SRMNLSVEQAIYAW
+431 SRLNLSVEQAIYAW
-445 GHLKNYAA
+445 GKLKIDVAKII
-453 EIVGN
+453 EN
-458 PYRLFELTRKEKDE
+458 PYLLYELTRKEKDE

-482 AMFVNPLVENKYPLI
+482 AMFVNPLVENRYHLN

-506 DKRRFRAMLIFVL
+506 DKRRFRAMVIFVL
-519 VQATNHGHTLLSYDQ
+519 AQAANQGHTLLSYYQ
-534 IVEEINKLP
+534 IVNAINKLP

-555 EGVLEFLQDGEL
+555 EGVLEFLQEDEL
-567 YVDKEN
+567 YVDVEN
-573 NYIKLG
+573 AYIKLK
-579 EYQDYKQLVVD
+579 EYQDYKQVVVD

-595 LQTTLSSEQN
+595 LGSSLSSKQN
-605 WEKIINDQFGEF
+605 WRKIIDDQFGEL
-617 QKNNEEND
+617 QENNEEND
-625 RSARN
+625 GLARD
-630 EKAKALKILE
+630 EKATALKILE

-661 LASSKEIK
+661 FASSKEIK
-669 AGGVLALTPTGK
+669 SGKVLALTPTGK

-688 SFKKNSVEAEFM
+688 SFKKNSVHAEFM
-700 TVAQFLIRSKGFC
+700 TVAQFLIRSEGFC
-713 WNTLSYKMPS
+713 WNTMTYQMPTK
-723 QPSSSIAKT
+723 PCSSNAKT

-742 EDMFAGILKLVDSHA
+742 EDMFVGILKLIDSHA
-757 ERIIFIGDPNQLPP
+757 ERIIFVGDPNQLPP

-786 SKYPD
+786 RVYPEN
-791 KVATLITE
+791 VATLKTE

-805 GDDLSFAQMFSNSNL
+805 GDDLSFTQIFSNSDS

-845 LDELEKVFFEE
+845 LDKLEKVFFEE
-856 LVEITSMTNEAD
+856 LVEITNMKNEDD
-868 IDGFNKS
+868 IEGFNKS
-875 LGAKKN
+875 LGATVGK
-881 GIYTNYPTSEQIED
+881 YTSYPTSKHIED

-906 AGSYYLNN
+906 SGSYYLNN
-914 QLHQRYRQDIVE
+914 QLHQKYRQDIVD
-926 KWNAYAWSNNS
+926 KWNAYPWSKNS

-947 DKIISNVN
+947 DKVISNVN
-955 GMKDYWDGSSGKAYI
+955 GEKDYWDGSSGKEYI
-970 ANGEIGIMAGY
+970 ANGEIGIMVDY
-981 PSQYGKEDK
+981 PSHYGKKDT

-996 FRFGSFEGKVFSYAK
+996 FRFGSFEGKVFSYTKA
-1011 SDFGG
+1011 DFGG
-1016 ENSDSKLELA
+1016 DNSDSKLELA

-1076 IQDLIQYSNDWY
+1076 IQELVQYANDWY

-1094 YTDLFEIPNIIEIES
+1094 YTDLFEVPKIIEIEIS
-1109 NKQKRYFEEKLIH
+1109 KQKRYFEEKLIH

-1144 MNIDYSYEERLDVS
+1144 MKIEYFYEEPLNIN
-1158 GKSYLPDFT
+1158 GKTYIPDFT

-1176 LEHLGMLRDKLYK
+1176 LEHLGMLRDKSYK
-1189 KDWEKKKIN
+1189 KRWDEKRAN
-1198 YESAGISETAGNL
+1198 YESVGISETLGNL
-1211 IITEDGLN
+1211 IITQDGLD
-1219 GSLDATLIES
+1219 GSSDAMLIQS
-1229 KIQTWIKDSF
+1229 KIKEWIENS
-1239 IYSQ
+1239 

>member
-1 MLLNNIVNKEMTNV
+1 MFQS
-15 LIDKEEKVK
+15 DKEKKVK
-24 SQTNYVQ
+24 PQTIYVQ

-39 KDNDYTGRIDNNPRF
+39 KDNDYTGRIDNNPRY

-78 KSYDQVGPVR
+78 KSYEQVGPIR

-101 DTKLYLK
+101 NTKLNLK
-108 MNHPYKKGNA
+108 MNHPYEER
-118 NAKFKHFKETT
+118 NAKFKHFEETT

-143 WTLKDNANEKQRYYN
+143 WTLKDNANEKQKYYN
-158 FHFDIDKT
+158 FYFDLEKT
-166 EQMLSWSSA
+166 EQMLSWSSS

-188 YFFSGIS
+188 YFFSGIN
-195 PNNSLIFPYYK
+195 PHNSLIFPYYK

-224 VSNVEIHEYDSDG
+224 VSNVEIHEYESDG

-254 RVDGKT
+254 RVNGKD
-260 GFLMPYLEIAEYA
+260 GFLMPYLEISEYV

-281 SSVTLFEAAGFK
+281 SSVTLFEPAGFR

-308 IDVLNQAKNALKN
+308 IDVLNQAKIALKN
-321 IVKLNLK
+321 ISKLKLK
-328 EANHEWVNVQLE
+328 EANHEWVIVQLE
-340 YVDNQLKSVW
+340 YINNQLKSVW

-367 VRYGYDV
+367 VRYGFDV
-374 ARHVVITE
+374 AHHVDTFE
-382 NDLMSELKL
+382 NDLISELKL
-391 YFTGEKETG
+391 YFSGEKETG
-400 YEKLDDGL
+400 NEKLDDSL
-408 AEKEDEFFGLLRDEN
+408 ADKEDEFSGLLRNEN

-431 SRMNLSVEQAIYAW
+431 SRLNLSVEQAIYAW
-445 GHLKNYAA
+445 GDLKIYADD
-453 EIVGN
+453 IVDN
-458 PYRLFELTRKEKDE
+458 PYLLFELTRKEKDE

-482 AMFVNPLVENKYPLI
+482 AMFVNPLVENRYPLN

-506 DKRRFRAMLIFVL
+506 DKRRFRSMVIFVL
-519 VQATNHGHTLLSYDQ
+519 VKAANQGHTLLNYDQ

-555 EGVLEFLQDGEL
+555 DGVLEFLQDGEL
-567 YVDKEN
+567 YVDVEN
-573 NYIKLG
+573 TYIKLK
-579 EYQDYKQLVVD
+579 EYQDYKKLVVD

-595 LQTTLSSEQN
+595 LETSLSSEQN
-605 WEKIINDQFGEF
+605 WGEIINDQFGKLQE
-617 QKNNEEND
+617 NNEEND
-625 RSARN
+625 QLARR
-630 EKAKALKILE
+630 EKATALKILE
-640 SSKISVLLGR
+640 SSRISVLLGR

-661 LASSKEIK
+661 FASSKEIK

-700 TVAQFLIRSKGFC
+700 TVAQFLIRSKGFS
-713 WNTLSYKMPS
+713 WNTMAYKMPS
-723 QPSSSIAKT
+723 QPSTSIAKT

-742 EDMFAGILKLVDSHA
+742 EDMFAGILKLVDFHA

-771 IGAGRPFVDLINYLE
+771 IGAGRPFVDFINYLK
-786 SKYPD
+786 SAYPD
-791 KVATLITE
+791 KVATLKTE

-805 GDDLSFAQMFSNSNL
+805 GDDLTFAQIFSNTNS

-845 LDELEKVFFEE
+845 LDELEKVLFEE
-856 LVEITSMTNEAD
+856 LVETANMTTKDD

-875 LGAKKN
+875 LGATIGK
-881 GIYTNYPTSEQIED
+881 YTNYPTSEHIED

-914 QLHQRYRQDIVE
+914 QLHQKYRQDTVE
-926 KWNAYAWSNNS
+926 QWNAYPWSKYS
-937 PQSVQNIVYG
+937 PLSVQNIVYG
-947 DKIISNVN
+947 DKVISNVN
-955 GMKDYWDGSSGKAYI
+955 GEKDYWDGSKGKAYI
-970 ANGEIGIMAGY
+970 ANGEIGIMADY
-981 PSQYGKEDK
+981 PGHYGKNDK
-990 NTSWYK
+990 NSSWYK
-996 FRFGSFEGKVFSYAK
+996 FRFGSFEGKLFSYTN

-1016 ENSDSKLELA
+1016 VNSDSKLELA
-1026 YALTVHKSQGSSF
+1026 YALTVHKSQGSGY

-1076 IQDLIQYSNDWY
+1076 IQELVQYANDWY

-1094 YTDLFEIPNIIEIES
+1094 YTDLFEAPNIIEIKS
-1109 NKQKRYFEEKLIH
+1109 SKQKRYFEEKLIH

-1144 MNIDYSYEERLDVS
+1144 MKIEYTYEEPLDVN
-1158 GKSYLPDFT
+1158 GKTYIPDFT

-1176 LEHLGMLRDKLYK
+1176 FEHLGMLRNKTYK
-1189 KDWEKKKIN
+1189 KHWDEKRAN
-1198 YESAGISETAGNL
+1198 YESVGIAETLGNL
-1211 IITEDGLN
+1211 IITEDGID
-1219 GSLDATLIES
+1219 GSMNATLIDS
-1229 KIQTWIKDSF
+1229 KIQTWINNC
-1239 IYSQ
+1239 

>member
-1 MLLNNIVNKEMTNV
+1 MCK
-15 LIDKEEKVK
+15 KVK
-24 SQTNYVQ
+24 PQTNYVQ

-39 KDNDYTGRIDNNPRF
+39 KDNDYTGRIDNNPRY

-63 IASSRDLEFEETNKG
+63 IASSRDLEFEETNRG
-78 KSYDQVGPVR
+78 KSYKQVGPEK
-88 MQSWITENAAFMS
+88 MQNWITENAAFMC

-108 MNHPYKKGNA
+108 MNHPYKKGNT
-118 NAKFKHFKETT
+118 KFKHFEETT
-129 FEMDPYSFLLRPFS
+129 FEMNPYSFLLRPFS
-143 WTLKDNANEKQRYYN
+143 WTLKDNANEKRRYYN
-158 FHFDIDKT
+158 FYFDLEKT
-166 EQMLSWSSA
+166 EQMLSWSSS

-195 PNNSLIFPYYK
+195 PHNSLIFPYYK
-206 QVPFIEDNRRVI
+206 QVPFIDDNRRVI

-224 VSNVEIHEYDSDG
+224 VSNAETHEYESDG

-254 RVDGKT
+254 RVDGKD
-260 GFLMPYLEIAEYA
+260 GFLMPYHEISEFA

-281 SSVTLFEAAGFK
+281 ASVTLFEAAGFR

-308 IDVLNQAKNALKN
+308 IDVLNQAKTVLKN
-321 IVKLNLK
+321 IAKLKLK

-340 YVDNQLKSVW
+340 YIDNQLKSVW

-358 LGSILSAFG
+358 LGSVLSAFG
-367 VRYGYDV
+367 VRYGFDV
-374 ARHVVITE
+374 AKYVDTSE
-382 NDLMSELKL
+382 NDLISELKL
-391 YFTGEKETG
+391 YFSGDKETG
-400 YEKLDDGL
+400 NEKLDNSL
-408 AEKEDEFFGLLRDEN
+408 ADKEDEFSGLLKDEN
-423 KTRYFELL
+423 KTQFFELL
-431 SRMNLSVEQAIYAW
+431 SRVNLSVEQAIYAW
-445 GHLKNYAA
+445 GNLKNYADI
-453 EIVGN
+453 IVEN
-458 PYRLFELTRKEKDE
+458 PYLLYELTRKEKDI

-482 AMFVNPLVENKYPLI
+482 AMFVNPLVENKYPL
-497 KPTKMRTEG
+497 KKRTKMRTDS
-506 DKRRFRAMLIFVL
+506 DKRRFRAMVIYVL
-519 VQATNHGHTLLSYDQ
+519 VQAANQGHTLLSYDQ

-543 LDQKTDFQTEKI
+543 LDNKTDFQTEKI
-555 EGVLEFLQDGEL
+555 EGVLEFLQEGVL
-567 YVDKEN
+567 HVDMEN
-573 NYIKLG
+573 TYIKLK

-595 LQTTLSSEQN
+595 LGTSLSSEQN
-605 WEKIINDQFGEF
+605 WRKIIDDQFGEL
-617 QKNNEEND
+617 QENNEEND
-625 RSARN
+625 ELARD
-630 EKAKALKILE
+630 EKATALRILE

-661 LASSKEIK
+661 FASSKEIK

-688 SFKKNSVEAEFM
+688 SFKKNSVKAEFM
-700 TVAQFLIRSKGFC
+700 TVAQFLIRSKGFS
-713 WNTLSYKMPS
+713 WNTMAYKMPS

-786 SKYPD
+786 SDYPE
-791 KVATLITE
+791 KVATLKTE

-805 GDDLSFAQMFSNSNL
+805 GDDLSFAQIFSNSDS

-830 NNQTDNRLKYIQYTD
+830 NNETDNRLKYIQYPD

-856 LVEITSMTNEAD
+856 LVEITDMTNEDD

-875 LGAKKN
+875 LGATVDK
-881 GIYTNYPTSEQIED
+881 YTNYPTSKHIED

-914 QLHQRYRQDIVE
+914 QLHQKYRQDIVE
-926 KWNAYAWSNNS
+926 EWNKYTWSKNS

-947 DKIISNVN
+947 DKVISNVN
-955 GMKDYWDGSSGKAYI
+955 GEKDYWDGSSGKAYI
-970 ANGEIGIMAGY
+970 ANGEIGIMVDY
-981 PSQYGKEDK
+981 PSHYGKKDK

-996 FRFGSFEGKVFSYAK
+996 FRFGSFEGKVFSYTKA
-1011 SDFGG
+1011 DFGG
-1016 ENSDSKLELA
+1016 DNSDSKLELA

-1049 SSFVTKELLYTAFSR
+1049 SSFVTKELLYTALSR

-1076 IQDLIQYSNDWY
+1076 IQELVQYANDWY

-1094 YTDLFEIPNIIEIES
+1094 YTDLFEVPNIIEIES
-1109 NKQKRYFEEKLIH
+1109 SKQKRYFEEKLIH

-1144 MNIDYSYEERLDVS
+1144 MKIEYFYEEPLHVSS
-1158 GKSYLPDFT
+1158 GKTYIPDFT
-1167 LRYQGKTAY
+1167 IRYQGKTAY
-1176 LEHLGMLRDKLYK
+1176 LEHLGMLRDKSYK
-1189 KDWEKKKIN
+1189 KRWEEKRAN
-1198 YESAGISETAGNL
+1198 YESVGISETLGNL
-1211 IITEDGLN
+1211 IITEDGLD

-1229 KIQTWIKDSF
+1229 KIQTWIKNS
-1239 IYSQ
+1239 

>member
-1 MLLNNIVNKEMTNV
+1 M
-15 LIDKEEKVK
+15 DKKLK
-24 SQTNYVQ
+24 QQTNYVQ

-39 KDNDYTGRIDNNPRF
+39 KDNDYTGRIDNNPRY

-63 IASSRDLEFEETNKG
+63 IASSRDLEFEEANKG
-78 KSYDQVGPVR
+78 KNYEQVGPVK
-88 MQSWITENAAFMS
+88 MQNWITENSAFMS
-101 DTKLYLK
+101 DTKLALK
-108 MNHPYKKGNA
+108 MNYPYKKGNV
-118 NAKFKHFKETT
+118 KFNHFEETT
-129 FEMDPYSFLLRPFS
+129 FEMEPYSFLLRPFS
-143 WTLKDNANEKQRYYN
+143 WTLKDNANEKQKYYN
-158 FHFDIDKT
+158 FYFDLEKT
-166 EQMLSWSSA
+166 EQMLSWSSS

-195 PNNSLIFPYYK
+195 PHNSLIFPYYK
-206 QVPFIEDNRRVI
+206 QVPFIDDNRRVI

-224 VSNVEIHEYDSDG
+224 VSNVEIHEYESDG

-243 YIWETNAAHSI
+243 YIWETNVAHSI
-254 RVDGKT
+254 RVDGKD
-260 GFLMPYLEIAEYA
+260 GFLLPYLEISEYA

-281 SSVTLFEAAGFK
+281 ASVTLFEPAGFR

-308 IDVLNQAKNALKN
+308 IDVLNQAKTVLKN
-321 IVKLNLK
+321 IANLKLK

-340 YVDNQLKSVW
+340 YIDNQLKSVW

-367 VRYGYDV
+367 VRYGFDV
-374 ARHVVITE
+374 AKHVDTSE
-382 NDLMSELKL
+382 NDLISELKL
-391 YFTGEKETG
+391 FFSGDKETG
-400 YEKLDDGL
+400 NEKLDNSL
-408 AEKEDEFFGLLRDEN
+408 ADKEDEFSGLLRDEN
-423 KTRYFELL
+423 KTRFFELL
-431 SRMNLSVEQAIYAW
+431 SRLNLSVEQAIYAW
-445 GHLKNYAA
+445 GNLKNYAA
-453 EIVGN
+453 EIIEN
-458 PYRLFELTRKEKDE
+458 PYLLYELTRKEKDI

-482 AMFVNPLVENKYPLI
+482 AMFVNPLVENKYPLK
-497 KPTKMRTEG
+497 KPTKMRTES
-506 DKRRFRAMLIFVL
+506 DKRRFRAMVIFIL
-519 VQATNHGHTLLSYDQ
+519 VQAVNQGHTLLSYDQ

-543 LDQKTDFQTEKI
+543 LDNKTDFQTEKI
-555 EGVLEFLQDGEL
+555 EGVLEFLQEGEL
-567 YVDKEN
+567 HVDVEN
-573 NYIKLG
+573 TYIKLK

-595 LQTTLSSEQN
+595 LETSLSSEQN
-605 WEKIINDQFGEF
+605 WRKIIDNQFGKLQE
-617 QKNNEEND
+617 NNEEND
-625 RSARN
+625 QLARD
-630 EKAKALKILE
+630 EKATALKILE
-640 SSKISVLLGR
+640 SSRISVLLGR

-661 LASSKEIK
+661 FASSKEIK

-688 SFKKNSVEAEFM
+688 AFKKNSVQAEFM
-700 TVAQFLIRSKGFC
+700 TVAQFLIRSKGFS
-713 WNTLSYKMPS
+713 WNTMAYKMPS

-742 EDMFAGILKLVDSHA
+742 EDMFGGILKLVDSYA

-771 IGAGRPFVDLINYLE
+771 IGAGRPFVDLIHYLE
-786 SKYPD
+786 SAYPE
-791 KVATLITE
+791 KIATLKTE

-805 GDDLSFAQMFSNSNL
+805 GDDLSFAQIFSNSDS

-830 NNQTDNRLKYIQYTD
+830 NNQTDNRLKYIQYND

-856 LVEITSMTNEAD
+856 LVDITNMTNAD
-868 IDGFNKS
+868 DLDGFNKS
-875 LGAKKN
+875 LGATV
-881 GIYTNYPTSEQIED
+881 GQYTNYPTSEHIEN

-914 QLHQRYRQDIVE
+914 QLHQKYRQDIVD
-926 KWNAYAWSNNS
+926 KWNAYPWSKNS

-947 DKIISNVN
+947 DKVISNVN
-955 GMKDYWDGSSGKAYI
+955 GEKDYWDGSSGKEYI
-970 ANGEIGIMAGY
+970 ANGEIGIMVDY
-981 PSQYGKEDK
+981 PSHYGKKDT

-996 FRFGSFEGKVFSYAK
+996 FRFGSFEGKVFSYTKA
-1011 SDFGG
+1011 DFGG
-1016 ENSDSKLELA
+1016 DNSDSKLELA

-1076 IQDLIQYSNDWY
+1076 IQELVQYANDWY

-1094 YTDLFEIPNIIEIES
+1094 YTDLFEVPKIIEIEIS
-1109 NKQKRYFEEKLIH
+1109 KQKRYFEEKLIH

-1144 MNIDYSYEERLDVS
+1144 MKIEYFYEEPLNIN
-1158 GKSYLPDFT
+1158 GKTYIPDFT

-1176 LEHLGMLRDKLYK
+1176 LEHLGMLRDKSYK
-1189 KDWEKKKIN
+1189 KRWDEKRAN
-1198 YESAGISETAGNL
+1198 YESVGISETLGNL
-1211 IITEDGLN
+1211 IITQDGLD
-1219 GSLDATLIES
+1219 GSLDAMLIQS
-1229 KIQTWIKDSF
+1229 KIKEWIENS
-1239 IYSQ
+1239 

>member
-1 MLLNNIVNKEMTNV
+1 MFLS
-15 LIDKEEKVK
+15 DKDNKVK
-24 SQTNYVQ
+24 QQTNYVQ

-39 KDNDYTGRIDNNPRF
+39 KDNDYTGRIDNNPRY

-63 IASSRDLEFEETNKG
+63 IASTRDLEFEETNKG
-78 KSYDQVGPVR
+78 KRYEQIGSVR
-88 MQSWITENAAFMS
+88 MQNWITENAAFMS
-101 DTKLYLK
+101 HTKLELK
-108 MNHPYKKGNA
+108 MNHPYKNGKNP
-118 NAKFKHFKETT
+118 KFQHFVETT

-143 WTLKDNANEKQRYYN
+143 WTLKDNANEKQNYYN
-158 FHFDIDKT
+158 FYFDLEKT
-166 EQMLSWSSA
+166 EQMLNWSSS
-175 WVSHGESQKGIFD
+175 WVSHGESQKAIFD
-188 YFFSGIS
+188 YFFSGIN
-195 PNNSLIFPYYK
+195 PHNSLIFPYYK

-218 AGIGNI
+218 AGVGNI
-224 VSNVEIHEYDSDG
+224 VSNVEIREYESDG

-243 YIWETNAAHSI
+243 YIWETNTAHSI
-254 RVDGKT
+254 RVDGKD
-260 GFLMPYLEIAEYA
+260 GFLMPYLEISEYV
-273 KKHPDFDV
+273 KKHSDIDV
-281 SSVTLFEAAGFK
+281 SSVTLFEPAGFR

-308 IDVLNQAKNALKN
+308 IDVLNQAKMALKN
-321 IVKLNLK
+321 IAKLKLK

-367 VRYGYDV
+367 VRYGFDV
-374 ARHVVITE
+374 AQNVDTSE
-382 NDLMSELKL
+382 NDLITELKL
-391 YFTGEKETG
+391 FFSGDKEIG
-400 YEKLDDGL
+400 NEKLDDSL
-408 AEKEDEFFGLLRDEN
+408 ADKEDEFFGLLRDEN

-431 SRMNLSVEQAIYAW
+431 SRLNLSIEQAIFAW
-445 GHLKNYAA
+445 GNLKNCAA
-453 EIVGN
+453 EIVEN
-458 PYRLFELTRKEKDE
+458 PYLLFEITRKEKEE

-482 AMFVNPLVENKYPLI
+482 AMFVNPLVENRYPLN
-497 KPTKMRTEG
+497 KPTKMRTES
-506 DKRRFRAMLIFVL
+506 DKRRFRAMVIFVL
-519 VQATNHGHTLLSYDQ
+519 DQAANQGHTLLSYDR

-543 LDQKTDFQTEKI
+543 LDQRTDFQTEKI
-555 EGVLEFLQDGEL
+555 EGVLEFLQEGNL
-567 YVDKEN
+567 HVDVEN
-573 NYIKLG
+573 TYIKLK
-579 EYQDYKQLVVD
+579 EYQAYKQLVVD

-595 LQTTLSSEQN
+595 LGTSLSSEQN
-605 WEKIINDQFGEF
+605 WRKIIDDQFGEL

-625 RSARN
+625 ELARD
-630 EKAKALKILE
+630 EKVTALRILD

-661 LASSKEIK
+661 FASSKEIK

-700 TVAQFLIRSKGFC
+700 TVAQFLIRSKGFS
-713 WNTLSYKMPS
+713 WNTMAYKMPS
-723 QPSSSIAKT
+723 QPSTSIAKT

-786 SKYPD
+786 IEHPD
-791 KVATLITE
+791 KVAALKTE

-805 GDDLSFAQMFSNSNL
+805 GDDLSFAQIFSNSHS

-830 NNQTDNRLKYIQYTD
+830 NNEPDERLKYIQYTD

-856 LVEITSMTNEAD
+856 LVEIASMTTEDD

-875 LGAKKN
+875 LGAEKN
-881 GIYTNYPTSEQIED
+881 GKYINYNTGKHIED
-895 WQILSPTKFIG
+895 WQVLSPTRFMG
-906 AGSYYLNN
+906 MGSYHLNN
-914 QLHQRYRQDIVE
+914 QIHQKYRQKTVE
-926 KWNAYAWSNNS
+926 NWQTWEWKNKYK
-937 PQSVQNIVYG
+937 PQSVQNIVLG
-947 DKIISNVN
+947 DKVISNRN
-955 GMKDYWDGSSGKAYI
+955 EIREAWDKTEEYI
-970 ANGEIGIMAGY
+970 ANGELGILSRAQKNGSY
-981 PSQYGKEDK
+981 PASY
-990 NTSWYK
+990 S
-996 FRFGSFEGKVFSYAK
+996 FRFCSFEGKLFSYTK

-1016 ENSDSKLELA
+1016 ENSDPKLELA
-1026 YALTVHKSQGSSF
+1026 YALTVHKSQGSGF

-1070 VLSDLS
+1070 VISDLS
-1076 IQDLIQYSNDWY
+1076 IQELVQYANDWY

-1094 YTDLFEIPNIIEIES
+1094 YTDLFEVPNIIEIEFD
-1109 NKQKRYFEEKLIH
+1109 KQKRYFEEKLIH

-1144 MNIDYSYEERLDVS
+1144 MKIEYSYEEPLEVS
-1158 GKSYLPDFT
+1158 GKTYIPDFT

-1176 LEHLGMLRDKLYK
+1176 LEHLGMLRNKSYK
-1189 KDWEKKKIN
+1189 KHWGEKRAN
-1198 YESAGISETAGNL
+1198 YESVGISETLGNL
-1211 IITEDGLN
+1211 IITEDGLD
-1219 GSLDATLIES
+1219 GSLDATLIER
-1229 KIQTWIKDSF
+1229 KIQTWIKNS
-1239 IYSQ
+1239 

>member
-1 MLLNNIVNKEMTNV
+1 MFQ
-15 LIDKEEKVK
+15 IDQEKK
-24 SQTNYVQ
+24 DKPQTNYVQ

-39 KDNDYTGRIDNNPRF
+39 KDNDYTGRIDNNPRY

-63 IASSRDLEFEETNKG
+63 IASTRDLEFEETNKG
-78 KSYDQVGPVR
+78 KSYEQVGEVR

-101 DTKLYLK
+101 DTKLELK

-118 NAKFKHFKETT
+118 KFKHFEETP

-143 WTLKDNANEKQRYYN
+143 WTLKDNANEKQKYYN
-158 FHFDIDKT
+158 FYFDLDKT
-166 EQMLSWSSA
+166 EQMLNWQSA

-188 YFFSGIS
+188 YFFSGVN
-195 PNNSLIFPYYK
+195 PHKSLIFPYYK
-206 QVPFIEDNRRVI
+206 QVPFIEDYRRVI

-224 VSNVEIHEYDSDG
+224 VSNVELHEYDSDV

-254 RVDGKT
+254 RVNGKD
-260 GFLMPYLEIAEYA
+260 GFLMPYLEISEYV

-281 SSVTLFEAAGFK
+281 SSVTLFEPAGFR

-308 IDVLNQAKNALKN
+308 IDVLNQAKMALKN
-321 IVKLNLK
+321 IAKLKLK

-340 YVDNQLKSVW
+340 YIDNQLKSVW

-367 VRYGYDV
+367 VRYGFDV
-374 ARHVVITE
+374 AKHVDTSE
-382 NDLMSELKL
+382 NDLISELKL
-391 YFTGEKETG
+391 YFSGDKETEN
-400 YEKLDDGL
+400 EKLDDSL
-408 AEKEDEFFGLLRDEN
+408 AEKEDEFSGLLRDKN
-423 KTRYFELL
+423 KTQYFELL
-431 SRMNLSVEQAIYAW
+431 SRLNLSVEQAIYAW
-445 GHLKNYAA
+445 GNLKNYVV
-453 EIVGN
+453 EIVEN
-458 PYRLFELTRKEKDE
+458 PYLLYELTRKEKDE

-482 AMFVNPLVENKYPLI
+482 AMFVNPLVENKYTLI

-506 DKRRFRAMLIFVL
+506 DKRRFRAMVVFVL
-519 VQATNHGHTLLSYDQ
+519 VQAANQGHTLLSYDQ
-534 IVEEINKLP
+534 IVEEINNLP

-555 EGVLEFLQDGEL
+555 DGVLDFLQEGEL
-567 YVDKEN
+567 YVDVEN
-573 NYIKLG
+573 AYIKLK
-579 EYQDYKQLVVD
+579 EYQDYKELVVN
-590 IVNSR
+590 IVKNR
-595 LQTTLSSEQN
+595 LETSLSSEQD
-605 WEKIINDQFGEF
+605 WKKIIDNQFGKLQEG
-617 QKNNEEND
+617 NEEKD
-625 RSARN
+625 QLARE
-630 EKAKALKILE
+630 EKATALKILE

-688 SFKKNSVEAEFM
+688 SFKENSVKAEFM
-700 TVAQFLIRSKGFC
+700 TVAQFLIRSKGFSR
-713 WNTLSYKMPS
+713 NTMTYKMPS

-786 SKYPD
+786 IAHPD
-791 KVATLITE
+791 KIATLKTE

-805 GDDLSFAQMFSNSNL
+805 GDDLSFAQIFSNSDS

-830 NNQTDNRLKYIQYTD
+830 NNQTDNRLKYIQYTY

-856 LVEITSMTNEAD
+856 LVEIAEMKNKDD

-875 LGAKKN
+875 LGATVDN
-881 GIYTNYPTSEQIED
+881 YTKYPTSKQIED
-895 WQILSPTKFIG
+895 WQVLSPTKFIG

-914 QLHQRYRQDIVE
+914 QLHQKYRQGIVE
-926 KWNAYAWSNNS
+926 KWNKYPWSKNS

-947 DKIISNVN
+947 DKVISNVN
-955 GMKDYWDGSSGKAYI
+955 GEKDYWDGSSGKAYI

-981 PSQYGKEDK
+981 PSQYGKNDK

-996 FRFGSFEGKVFSYAK
+996 FRFGSFEGKLFSYTK

-1026 YALTVHKSQGSSF
+1026 YALTVHKSQGSGF

-1064 QREKLI
+1064 QKEKLI
-1070 VLSDLS
+1070 ILSDLS
-1076 IQDLIQYSNDWY
+1076 IQELVQYSSDWY

-1094 YTDLFEIPNIIEIES
+1094 YTDLFEVPSIIELES
-1109 NKQKRYFEEKLIH
+1109 SKQKRYFEEKLIH
-1122 KTIRGEMV
+1122 KTVRGEMV

-1144 MNIDYSYEERLDVS
+1144 MEIEYSYEEPLDIS
-1158 GKSYLPDFT
+1158 GKTYIPDFT

-1176 LEHLGMLRDKLYK
+1176 LEHLGMLRNKSYK
-1189 KDWEKKKIN
+1189 KHWDEKRAN
-1198 YESAGISETAGNL
+1198 YESMGISVTLGNL
-1211 IITEDGLN
+1211 IITEDGLD
-1219 GSLDATLIES
+1219 GSLDASLIES
-1229 KIQTWIKDSF
+1229 KIQTWLKNS
-1239 IYSQ
+1239 

>member
-1 MLLNNIVNKEMTNV
+1 MCKIVKP
-15 LIDKEEKVK
+15 
-24 SQTNYVQ
+24 QTNYVQ

-39 KDNDYTGRIDNNPRF
+39 KDNDYTGLIDNNPRY

-78 KSYDQVGPVR
+78 KSYEQVGPVR

-101 DTKLYLK
+101 DTKLILK

-118 NAKFKHFKETT
+118 KFKHFQETT
-129 FEMDPYSFLLRPFS
+129 FEMNPYSFLLRPFS
-143 WTLKDNANEKQRYYN
+143 WTLKDNANEKQNYYN
-158 FHFDIDKT
+158 FYFDLEKT
-166 EQMLSWSSA
+166 EQMLSWSSS
-175 WVSHGESQKGIFD
+175 WVSHGESQKGIFE
-188 YFFSGIS
+188 YFFSGVS
-195 PNNSLIFPYYK
+195 PHNSLIFPYYK

-224 VSNVEIHEYDSDG
+224 VSNVEIHEYESDG

-254 RVDGKT
+254 RVDSKD
-260 GFLMPYLEIAEYA
+260 GFLMPYHEISEYI
-273 KKHPDFDV
+273 KKYPEFDV
-281 SSVTLFEAAGFK
+281 SSVMLFEAAGFRL
-293 SEFSYAA
+293 EFSYAA

-308 IDVLNQAKNALKN
+308 IDVLNQAKIALKN
-321 IVKLNLK
+321 IAKLRLK

-358 LGSILSAFG
+358 VGSILSAFG
-367 VRYGYDV
+367 VQYGFDI
-374 ARHVVITE
+374 AHHIDTSE
-382 NDLMSELKL
+382 NDLISELKL
-391 YFTGEKETG
+391 YFSGERETG
-400 YEKLDDGL
+400 NEKLDDSL
-408 AEKEDEFFGLLRDEN
+408 ANKEDEFSGLLRNQN

-431 SRMNLSVEQAIYAW
+431 SRLNLSVEQAIYAW
-445 GHLKNYAA
+445 GDLKIYAA
-453 EIVGN
+453 EIIEN
-458 PYRLFELTRKEKDE
+458 PYLLFELTRKEKDE
-472 HQVTISQIDN
+472 RQVTISQIDN
-482 AMFVNPLVENKYPLI
+482 AMFVNPLVENKYSLN

-506 DKRRFRAMLIFVL
+506 DKRRFRAMMIFVL
-519 VQATNHGHTLLSYDQ
+519 VQAANQGHTLLSYDQ

-555 EGVLEFLQDGEL
+555 EGILEFLQEGEL
-567 YVDKEN
+567 YVDLDN
-573 NYIKLG
+573 TYIKLK

-590 IVNSR
+590 IVKSR
-595 LQTTLSSEQN
+595 IETSLASEQN
-605 WEKIINDQFGEF
+605 WEKIIDNQFGKLQE
-617 QKNNEEND
+617 NNEEND
-625 RSARN
+625 HLARD
-630 EKAKALKILE
+630 EKAIALKILE
-640 SSKISVLLGR
+640 SSRISVLLGR

-661 LASSKEIK
+661 FASSKEIK
-669 AGGVLALTPTGK
+669 AGGILALTPTGK

-700 TVAQFLIRSKGFC
+700 TVAQFLIRSKGFS
-713 WNTLSYKMPS
+713 WSTMAYKMPS

-786 SKYPD
+786 SDYSE
-791 KVATLITE
+791 KVATLKIE

-805 GDDLSFAQMFSNSNL
+805 GDDLSFAQIFSNSDL

-830 NNQTDNRLKYIQYTD
+830 NNKTDSRFKYIQCND

-856 LVEITSMTNEAD
+856 LVDITNMANAD
-868 IDGFNKS
+868 DLDGFNKS
-875 LGAKKN
+875 LGATVDQ
-881 GIYTNYPTSEQIED
+881 YTNYLTSENLED

-914 QLHQRYRQDIVE
+914 QLHQKYRKDIVD
-926 KWNAYAWSNNS
+926 KWNAYSWSNNS

-947 DKIISNVN
+947 DKVISNVN
-955 GMKDYWDGSSGKAYI
+955 GVKDYWDGSSGKAYI
-970 ANGEIGIMAGY
+970 ANGEIGIMVDY
-981 PSQYGKEDK
+981 PSHYGKKDK
-990 NTSWYK
+990 NNSWYK
-996 FRFGSFEGKVFSYAK
+996 FRFGSFKGKVFSYTKA
-1011 SDFGG
+1011 DFGG
-1016 ENSDSKLELA
+1016 DNSDSKLELA

-1039 GKTIVVINGK
+1039 CKNIVVINGK
-1049 SSFVTKELLYTAFSR
+1049 SSFITKELLYTAFSR

-1076 IQDLIQYSNDWY
+1076 IQEIVQYANDWY

-1094 YTDLFEIPNIIEIES
+1094 YTDLFEVPNIIEIES
-1109 NKQKRYFEEKLIH
+1109 YKQKRYFEEKLIH

-1136 IVANILDK
+1136 IVANILDMMK
-1144 MNIDYSYEERLDVS
+1144 IEYFYEEPLKVNDIT
-1158 GKSYLPDFT
+1158 YIPDFT
-1167 LRYQGKTAY
+1167 LRCQGKTAY
-1176 LEHLGMLRDKLYK
+1176 LEHLGMLRDKPYK
-1189 KDWEKKKIN
+1189 KRWDEKREN
-1198 YESAGISETAGNL
+1198 YESVGISETLGNL
-1211 IITEDGLN
+1211 IITEDGLD
-1219 GSLDATLIES
+1219 GSLDAMLIGS
-1229 KIQTWIKDSF
+1229 KIQTWIKNS
-1239 IYSQ
+1239 

>member
-1 MLLNNIVNKEMTNV
+1 MCK
-15 LIDKEEKVK
+15 KVK
-24 SQTNYVQ
+24 PQTNYVQ

-39 KDNDYTGRIDNNPRF
+39 KDNDYTGRIDNNPRY
-54 NVAAQVIPN
+54 NVTAQVIPN
-63 IASSRDLEFEETNKG
+63 IASSRDLEFEQTNKG
-78 KSYDQVGPVR
+78 KSYKQVGPVK
-88 MQSWITENAAFMS
+88 MQNWITENAAFMS

-118 NAKFKHFKETT
+118 KFKHFEETA
-129 FEMDPYSFLLRPFS
+129 FEMNPYSFLLRPFS

-158 FHFDIDKT
+158 FYFDLEKT
-166 EQMLSWSSA
+166 EQMLSWSSS

-188 YFFSGIS
+188 YFFSGIT
-195 PNNSLIFPYYK
+195 PHNSLIFPYYK
-206 QVPFIEDNRRVI
+206 QVPFIDDNRRVI

-224 VSNVEIHEYDSDG
+224 VSNVEIHEYESDG
-237 SSDEKN
+237 SSDGKN

-254 RVDGKT
+254 RVDGKD
-260 GFLMPYLEIAEYA
+260 GFLMPYLEISEYA

-281 SSVTLFEAAGFK
+281 ASVTLFEAAGFR

-308 IDVLNQAKNALKN
+308 IDVLNQAKTVLKN
-321 IVKLNLK
+321 IAKLKLK

-340 YVDNQLKSVW
+340 YIDNQLKSVW

-367 VRYGYDV
+367 VRYGFDV
-374 ARHVVITE
+374 AKYVDTSE
-382 NDLMSELKL
+382 NDLISELKL
-391 YFTGEKETG
+391 YFSGDKETG
-400 YEKLDDGL
+400 NEKLDNSL
-408 AEKEDEFFGLLRDEN
+408 ADKEDEFSGLLRDEN
-423 KTRYFELL
+423 KTQFFELL
-431 SRMNLSVEQAIYAW
+431 SRLNLSVEQAIYAW
-445 GHLKNYAA
+445 GNLKNYAD
-453 EIVGN
+453 EIVEN
-458 PYRLFELTRKEKDE
+458 PYLLYELTRKEKDI
-472 HQVTISQIDN
+472 HQVIFSQIDN
-482 AMFVNPLVENKYPLI
+482 AMFVNSLVENKYPFK
-497 KPTKMRTEG
+497 KPTKMRTDS
-506 DKRRFRAMLIFVL
+506 DKRRFRAMVIFVL
-519 VQATNHGHTLLSYDQ
+519 VQAANQGHTLLSYDQ

-543 LDQKTDFQTEKI
+543 LDNKTDFQTEKI
-555 EGVLEFLQDGEL
+555 EGVLEFLQEGEL
-567 YVDKEN
+567 HVDVEN
-573 NYIKLG
+573 TYIKLK
-579 EYQDYKQLVVD
+579 EYQDYKQVVVD
-590 IVNSR
+590 ILNSR
-595 LQTTLSSEQN
+595 LGTSLSSEQN
-605 WEKIINDQFGEF
+605 WRKIIDDQFGEL
-617 QKNNEEND
+617 QENNEEND
-625 RSARN
+625 ELARD
-630 EKAKALKILE
+630 EKATALRILE

-661 LASSKEIK
+661 FASSKDIK

-688 SFKKNSVEAEFM
+688 SFKKNSVKAEFM
-700 TVAQFLIRSKGFC
+700 TVAQFLIRSKGFS
-713 WNTLSYKMPS
+713 WNTMAYKMPS

-786 SKYPD
+786 SAYPE
-791 KVATLITE
+791 KVATLKTE

-805 GDDLSFAQMFSNSNL
+805 GDDLSFAQIFSNSDSI
-820 VDKDVIYRIQ
+820 DKDVIYRIQ
-830 NNQTDNRLKYIQYTD
+830 NNETDNRLKYIQYTD

-856 LVEITSMTNEAD
+856 LLEITNMTNEDD

-875 LGAKKN
+875 LGATVDK
-881 GIYTNYPTSEQIED
+881 YTNYPTSKHIED

-914 QLHQRYRQDIVE
+914 QIHQKYRQDIVE
-926 KWNAYAWSNNS
+926 KWNTYPWSNNS
-937 PQSVQNIVYG
+937 PQSVQNIVCG
-947 DKIISNVN
+947 DKVISNVN
-955 GMKDYWDGSSGKAYI
+955 GEKDYWDGSSGKAYI
-970 ANGEIGIMAGY
+970 ANGEIGIMVDY
-981 PSQYGKEDK
+981 PSHYGKNDK

-996 FRFGSFEGKVFSYAK
+996 FRFGSFEGKVFSYTKA
-1011 SDFGG
+1011 DFGG
-1016 ENSDSKLELA
+1016 DNSDSKLELA

-1049 SSFVTKELLYTAFSR
+1049 SSFVTKELLYTALSR

-1076 IQDLIQYSNDWY
+1076 IQESVQYANDWY

-1094 YTDLFEIPNIIEIES
+1094 YTDLFEVPNIIEIES
-1109 NKQKRYFEEKLIH
+1109 SKQKRYFEEKLIH

-1144 MNIDYSYEERLDVS
+1144 MKIEYFYEEPLNVS
-1158 GKSYLPDFT
+1158 DKTYIPDFT

-1176 LEHLGMLRDKLYK
+1176 LEHLGMLRDKSYK
-1189 KDWEKKKIN
+1189 KHWDEKRAN
-1198 YESAGISETAGNL
+1198 YESVGISETLGNL
-1211 IITEDGLN
+1211 IITEDGLD

-1229 KIQTWIKDSF
+1229 KIQTWVNNS
-1239 IYSQ
+1239 

>member
-1 MLLNNIVNKEMTNV
+1 MFK
-15 LIDKEEKVK
+15 KVK
-24 SQTNYVQ
+24 PQINYVQ

-39 KDNDYTGRIDNNPRF
+39 KDNDYTGRIDNNPRY
-54 NVAAQVIPN
+54 NVAAQVIAN

-78 KSYDQVGPVR
+78 KSYEQVGPVR

-118 NAKFKHFKETT
+118 KFKHFEETT

-143 WTLKDNANEKQRYYN
+143 WTLKDNVIEKQKYYN
-158 FHFDIDKT
+158 FYFDLEKT

-195 PNNSLIFPYYK
+195 PHNSLIFPYYK

-224 VSNVEIHEYDSDG
+224 VSNVEIHEYETDG

-254 RVDGKT
+254 RVDGKN
-260 GFLMPYLEIAEYA
+260 GFLMPYHEISEYV
-273 KKHPDFDV
+273 KKHPDTDI
-281 SSVTLFEAAGFK
+281 SSVTLFEAAGFRT
-293 SEFSYAA
+293 EFSYAA

-308 IDVLNQAKNALKN
+308 IDVLNQSKIALKN
-321 IVKLNLK
+321 IAKLKLK

-340 YVDNQLKSVW
+340 YVDNQLKNVW

-367 VRYGYDV
+367 VRYGFDV
-374 ARHVVITE
+374 AKHVDTSE
-382 NDLMSELKL
+382 NGLISELKL
-391 YFTGEKETG
+391 YFSGDKETG
-400 YEKLDDGL
+400 NEKLDNSL
-408 AEKEDEFFGLLRDEN
+408 ADKEDEFSGLLRDEI
-423 KTRYFELL
+423 KTRFFELL
-431 SRMNLSVEQAIYAW
+431 SRLNLSVEQAIYAW
-445 GHLKNYAA
+445 GNLKNYAA
-453 EIVGN
+453 EIIEN
-458 PYRLFELTRKEKDE
+458 PYLLYELTRKEKDE

-482 AMFVNPLVENKYPLI
+482 AMFVNPLVENRYPLN

-506 DKRRFRAMLIFVL
+506 DKRRFRAMVIFVL
-519 VQATNHGHTLLSYDQ
+519 VQATNQGHTLLSYDQ

-543 LDQKTDFQTEKI
+543 LDQKTDFQTEKV
-555 EGVLEFLQDGEL
+555 EGVLEFLQEGEL
-567 YVDKEN
+567 YVDVEN
-573 NYIKLG
+573 TYIKLK

-595 LQTTLSSEQN
+595 LGTSLSSEQN
-605 WEKIINDQFGEF
+605 WRKIIDDQFAEL
-617 QKNNEEND
+617 QENNEEND
-625 RSARN
+625 ELARD
-630 EKAKALKILE
+630 EKATALRVLE

-661 LASSKEIK
+661 FASSKEIK

-688 SFKKNSVEAEFM
+688 SFKKNSVEAQFM
-700 TVAQFLIRSKGFC
+700 TVAQFLIRSKGFS
-713 WNTLSYKMPS
+713 WKTMAYKMPS

-786 SKYPD
+786 SAYPE
-791 KVATLITE
+791 KVATLKTE
-799 MRQGSG
+799 MRQGLG
-805 GDDLSFAQMFSNSNL
+805 GDDLSFAQIFSNSNS

-856 LVEITSMTNEAD
+856 LVEITNMTNEDD

-875 LGAKKN
+875 LGATVCK
-881 GIYTNYPTSEQIED
+881 YTNYSTSEHIED

-914 QLHQRYRQDIVE
+914 QLHQKYRQDIVE
-926 KWNAYAWSNNS
+926 KWNTYPWSKNS

-947 DKIISNVN
+947 DKVISNVN
-955 GMKDYWDGSSGKAYI
+955 GEKDYWDDSSGKAYI
-970 ANGEIGIMAGY
+970 ANGEIGIMSDY
-981 PSQYGKEDK
+981 PGHYGKNDK

-996 FRFGSFEGKVFSYAK
+996 FRFGSFEGKVFSYTK
-1011 SDFGG
+1011 DDFGG
-1016 ENSDSKLELA
+1016 DNRDSKLELA
-1026 YALTVHKSQGSSF
+1026 YALTVHKSQGSGF

-1049 SSFVTKELLYTAFSR
+1049 SLFVTKELLYTAFSR

-1076 IQDLIQYSNDWY
+1076 IQELVQYANDWY

-1094 YTDLFEIPNIIEIES
+1094 YTDLFQVPNIIEIES
-1109 NKQKRYFEEKLIH
+1109 SKQKRYFEEKLIH

-1144 MNIDYSYEERLDVS
+1144 MKIEYIYEESLNVS
-1158 GKSYLPDFT
+1158 GKTYIPDFT

-1176 LEHLGMLRDKLYK
+1176 LEHLGMLRDKSYK
-1189 KDWEKKKIN
+1189 KRWDKKRAN
-1198 YESAGISETAGNL
+1198 YESVGITETLGNL
-1211 IITEDGLN
+1211 IITKDGLN

-1229 KIQTWIKDSF
+1229 KIQTWIKNS
-1239 IYSQ
+1239 

>member
-1 MLLNNIVNKEMTNV
+1 MSK
-15 LIDKEEKVK
+15 KVK
-24 SQTNYVQ
+24 PQTNYVQ

-39 KDNDYTGRIDNNPRF
+39 KDNDYTGRIDNNPRY

-78 KSYDQVGPVR
+78 KSYEQVGPVR

-101 DTKLYLK
+101 DTNLYLK

-118 NAKFKHFKETT
+118 KFKHFKETT
-129 FEMDPYSFLLRPFS
+129 FEMEPYSFLLRPFS
-143 WTLKDNANEKQRYYN
+143 WTLKDNANEKQKYYN
-158 FHFDIDKT
+158 FYFDLEKT

-175 WVSHGESQKGIFD
+175 WVSHGESQKGVFD

-195 PNNSLIFPYYK
+195 PHNSLIFPYYK

-218 AGIGNI
+218 AGLGNI
-224 VSNVEIHEYDSDG
+224 VSNVETHEYESDG

-254 RVDGKT
+254 RVDGKD
-260 GFLMPYLEIAEYA
+260 GFLMPYHEISEYV

-281 SSVTLFEAAGFK
+281 SSVTLFEAAGFR

-308 IDVLNQAKNALKN
+308 IDVLNQAKIALKN
-321 IVKLNLK
+321 IAKLKLK
-328 EANHEWVNVQLE
+328 EANHKWVNVQLE

-358 LGSILSAFG
+358 VGSILSAFG
-367 VRYGYDV
+367 VRYGFDV
-374 ARHVVITE
+374 AHHVDTSE
-382 NDLMSELKL
+382 NDLISELKL
-391 YFTGEKETG
+391 YFSGEKETG
-400 YEKLDDGL
+400 NEKLDDGL
-408 AEKEDEFFGLLRDEN
+408 ADKEDEFSGLLRDEN

-431 SRMNLSVEQAIYAW
+431 SRLNLSVEQAIYAW
-445 GHLKNYAA
+445 GDLKIYAA
-453 EIVGN
+453 EIVEN
-458 PYRLFELTRKEKDE
+458 PYLLFEFTRKEKDE

-482 AMFVNPLVENKYPLI
+482 AMFVNPLVENRYPLS

-506 DKRRFRAMLIFVL
+506 DKRRFRAIMIFVL
-519 VQATNHGHTLLSYDQ
+519 VQAANQGHTLLSYDQ

-555 EGVLEFLQDGEL
+555 EGVIEFLQEGEL
-567 YVDKEN
+567 YVDAEN
-573 NYIKLG
+573 TYIKLK
-579 EYQDYKQLVVD
+579 EYQDYKQLVVE

-595 LQTTLSSEQN
+595 LETSLSSKQN
-605 WEKIINDQFGEF
+605 WKIIIDSQFGKLQE
-617 QKNNEEND
+617 NNEEND
-625 RSARN
+625 QLARD
-630 EKAKALKILE
+630 EKATALKILE
-640 SSKISVLLGR
+640 SSRISVLLGR

-661 LASSKEIK
+661 FASSEEIK

-688 SFKKNSVEAEFM
+688 SFKKNCIEAEFM
-700 TVAQFLIRSKGFC
+700 TVAQFLIRSKGFS
-713 WNTLSYKMPS
+713 WNTMAYKIPS

-786 SKYPD
+786 SAYPE
-791 KVATLITE
+791 KVATLKTE

-805 GDDLSFAQMFSNSNL
+805 GDDLSFAQIFSNSDA

-856 LVEITSMTNEAD
+856 LVEITNMTNEDD
-868 IDGFNKS
+868 IDGFNNS
-875 LGAKKN
+875 LGATVGK
-881 GIYTNYPTSEQIED
+881 YTNYPTSQHIED

-914 QLHQRYRQDIVE
+914 QLHQKYRQDIVE
-926 KWNAYAWSNNS
+926 KWNTYPWSKNS

-947 DKIISNVN
+947 DKVISNVN
-955 GMKDYWDGSSGKAYI
+955 GEKDYWDGSSGKAYI
-970 ANGEIGIMAGY
+970 ANGEIGIMADY
-981 PSQYGKEDK
+981 PSHYGKDDK

-996 FRFGSFEGKVFSYAK
+996 FRFGSFEGKVFSYTKA
-1011 SDFGG
+1011 DFGG
-1016 ENSDSKLELA
+1016 DNRDSKLELA

-1039 GKTIVVINGK
+1039 GKTIVAINGK

-1076 IQDLIQYSNDWY
+1076 IQELVQYANDWY
-1088 SDTKQR
+1088 SDAKQR
-1094 YTDLFEIPNIIEIES
+1094 YTDLFEVPNIIEIES
-1109 NKQKRYFEEKLIH
+1109 SKQKRYFEEKLIH

-1136 IVANILDK
+1136 IVANILDTMK
-1144 MNIDYSYEERLDVS
+1144 IEYFYEEPLNVS
-1158 GKSYLPDFT
+1158 GKTYIPDFT

-1176 LEHLGMLRDKLYK
+1176 LEHLGMLRDKSYK
-1189 KDWEKKKIN
+1189 KRWDEKRAN
-1198 YESAGISETAGNL
+1198 YESVAISETLGNL
-1211 IITEDGLN
+1211 IITEDGLD
-1219 GSLDATLIES
+1219 GSLDAMLIES
-1229 KIQTWIKDSF
+1229 KIQTWIKNS
-1239 IYSQ
+1239 

>member
-1 MLLNNIVNKEMTNV
+1 MSK
-15 LIDKEEKVK
+15 KVE
-24 SQTNYVQ
+24 QQINYVQ

-39 KDNDYTGRIDNNPRF
+39 KDNDYTGKIDNNPKY

-63 IASSRDLEFEETNKG
+63 IASSRDLEFEEKNKG
-78 KSYDQVGPVR
+78 KSYEQVGTVK

-118 NAKFKHFKETT
+118 KFKHFKETT
-129 FEMDPYSFLLRPFS
+129 FEVEPYSFLLRPFS
-143 WTLKDNANEKQRYYN
+143 WTLKENANEKQKYYN
-158 FHFDIDKT
+158 FYFDLEKT
-166 EQMLSWSSA
+166 EQMLNWSSS

-195 PNNSLIFPYYK
+195 PHNSLIFPYYK

-224 VSNVEIHEYDSDG
+224 VSNVEIHEYESDG

-254 RVDGKT
+254 RDDGKE
-260 GFLMPYLEIAEYA
+260 GFLMPYHEISEYV
-273 KKHPDFDV
+273 KKYPDFDV
-281 SSVTLFEAAGFK
+281 ASVTLFEPAGFR
-293 SEFSYAA
+293 SEFSYTA
-300 EWVSYDAA
+300 EWVSYDSA
-308 IDVLNQAKNALKN
+308 IDVLNQAKIVLKN
-321 IVKLNLK
+321 ISKLKLK
-328 EANHEWVNVQLE
+328 EANHEWCNFQLE
-340 YVDNQLKSVW
+340 YVDNQLKGVW

-358 LGSILSAFG
+358 LGSTLSAFG
-367 VRYGYDV
+367 VQYGFDV
-374 ARHVVITE
+374 AHHIDTSE
-382 NDLMSELKL
+382 NDLITELKL
-391 YFTGEKETG
+391 YFSGEKETG
-400 YEKLDDGL
+400 NEKLDDGL
-408 AEKEDEFFGLLRDEN
+408 ADKEDEFYGLLRNED
-423 KTRYFELL
+423 KTRFFELL
-431 SRMNLSVEQAIYAW
+431 SRLNLSVEQAIYAW
-445 GHLKNYAA
+445 GNLKNYAT
-453 EIVGN
+453 EIVEN
-458 PYRLFELTRKEKDE
+458 PYQLYQLTRKEKDI
-472 HQVTISQIDN
+472 HQVAISQIDN
-482 AMFVNPLVENKYPLI
+482 AMFVNPLVENKYPLK
-497 KPTKMRTEG
+497 KPTKMRTES
-506 DKRRFRAMLIFVL
+506 DKRRFRAMVIFVL
-519 VQATNHGHTLLSYDQ
+519 DQATNHGHTLLSYNR

-543 LDQKTDFQTEKI
+543 LNQKTDFQTEKI
-555 EGVLEFLQDGEL
+555 EGVLEFLQEGIL
-567 YVDKEN
+567 HVDADN
-573 NYIKLG
+573 AYIKLK

-595 LQTTLSSEQN
+595 LEASLSSSQK
-605 WEKIINDQFGEF
+605 WRKIIDDQFGEL
-617 QKNNEEND
+617 QENNEEND
-625 RSARN
+625 ELARD
-630 EKAKALKILE
+630 EKATALRILE

-661 LASSKEIK
+661 FASSKEIK
-669 AGGVLALTPTGK
+669 DGGVLALTPTGK

-700 TVAQFLIRSKGFC
+700 TVAQFLIRSKGFS
-713 WNTLSYKMPS
+713 WNTMAYTMPKK
-723 QPSSSIAKT
+723 PSSSIAKT

-757 ERIIFIGDPNQLPP
+757 ESIIFIGDPNQLPP

-786 SKYPD
+786 RSYPE
-791 KVATLITE
+791 KVATLKTE

-805 GDDLSFAQMFSNSNL
+805 GDDLSFAQIFSNSDSI
-820 VDKDVIYRIQ
+820 DKDVIYCIQ

-856 LVEITSMTNEAD
+856 LVGITNMTDDDD

-875 LGAKKN
+875 LGATVDK
-881 GIYTNYPTSEQIED
+881 YTKYSTSKHIED

-914 QLHQRYRQDIVE
+914 QVHQKYRQDIVDN
-926 KWNAYAWSNNS
+926 WNKYSWSKNS

-947 DKIISNVN
+947 DKVISNVN
-955 GMKDYWDGSSGKAYI
+955 GEKDFWDGSSGKAYI
-970 ANGEIGIMAGY
+970 ANGEIGIMISY
-981 PSQYGKEDK
+981 PGHYGKHDK

-996 FRFGSFEGKVFSYAK
+996 FRFGSFEGKVFSYTK

-1016 ENSDSKLELA
+1016 DNSDSKLELA

-1039 GKTIVVINGK
+1039 GKTIIVINGK

-1064 QREKLI
+1064 QREQLI

-1076 IQDLIQYSNDWY
+1076 IQELVQYANDWY

-1094 YTDLFEIPNIIEIES
+1094 YTDLFEGPNIIEIEFS
-1109 NKQKRYFEEKLIH
+1109 KQKRYFEEKLIH

-1144 MNIDYSYEERLDVS
+1144 MKLEYFYEEPLKIG
-1158 GKSYLPDFT
+1158 GKTYIPDFT
-1167 LRYQGKTAY
+1167 LRYLGRTAY
-1176 LEHLGMLRDKLYK
+1176 LEHLGMLGDKSYEKNWNK
-1189 KDWEKKKIN
+1189 KREN
-1198 YESAGISETAGNL
+1198 YESAGISETLGNL
-1211 IITEDGLN
+1211 IITKDGLD
-1219 GSLDATLIES
+1219 GSLDAMLIES
-1229 KIQTWIKDSF
+1229 KIQKW
-1239 IYSQ
+1239 IYSKS